1 MRIDWKNVISVDMEY
16 PDEERTEDI
25 LYVEYK
31 DDRLE
36 KVVYPR
42 GIPSDEL
49 LEILN
54 LADKKKIDLRVIEE
68 NSEEKKLNEDIL
80 AAQKFNDETEALV
93 IDGNGDE
100 KIAYVKK
107 YDGTVEKVPYSE
119 DMNRFI
125 YENLE
130 AKKHGRS
137 SKFFEISNDPEVAKG
152 QVKALEEVI
161 AKKNNQT
168 PVDNSTHSDEEK
180 DLNTKTKK
188 KNSSGV
194 RNFVEMAK
202 FYLDPSEFP
211 EYFDS
216 DTEEPIEESKEDK
229 TDLKDVETDGYRIK
243 NNPTHEKDSEKE
255 KLNEAAAQKF
265 NDETETLVIDGNGD
279 KKVAY
284 VKKYDGT
291 VEKIPYSKDM
301 DKFISEQK
309 AAKERGERPRFFEIS
324 NDPEVAK
331 GQVKALEEVIEKR
344 NNQTP
349 VDNSTYSDELVE
361 EENKENRTD
370 LKDIETDGY
379 ETKNSP
385 AHEEDSE
392 KEKLNEA
399 AAQKF
404 NDETEGLAIDE
415 NGIAYVKKYDGTVE
429 KIPYSKYMDKFIS
442 EQKAAKERGE
452 SSRFF
457 EFSNDPEVAKEQ
469 VESLEKLVAENNNQT
484 SVDNSTYSDEL
495 AEAEEENKKEEV
507 ENTPTADSILDSDNK
522 KNIDAEDKD
531 VNLYSDRDDSPKD
544 YSDSFNYFDSDSD
557 NENNINPEDEDINIY
572 SGRDDSP
579 EDYSDSFNY
588 FDSDSDNENNINPED
603 EDINIYSDRDDSSE
617 DYSDSFNYFD
627 SDSDEEKN
635 INTDVEDQNF
645 DTEANELNDDEVEN
659 EDELNTR
666 ADKLEKNY
674 NKKKAAKIAIGVA
687 AGVLGATGIAAAVTS
702 CNKNTNKNK
711 NEESTSK
718 SFESLMNSMKKDD
731 ERRVFAENVFSVT
744 EALNSKALDKDVF
757 ALEEDGEATL
767 HFTYDEVAAAKLVL
781 NNYTSEEMYKI
792 FGTDEIDT
800 NDIMVKYQSFTT
812 KMSLYAMNGKAPS
825 GVASL
830 IENEANRTWFEKIEN
845 SIVEFNKAPNSTNAD
860 KVIRTFAYFYNHGIN
875 GSDGIE
881 NDEATLSCVKNL
893 AFNMIRGY
901 RDANGEK
908 DYQQYLVVSTEPGSF
923 DDQYRTNKESQVQKG
938 ERLSDHI
945 KIAESGPCTI
955 QNVRSH
961 IESLVERLATGRIEN
976 KDKKEKSSR
985 PSYTEIRKAAA
996 STIDSNMEIEDDVLY
1011 MNRIRGLTKIDS
1023 KDESEYTVTK
1033 EVWDKMTTE
1042 ERLDFAK
1049 KNGKVISNTKKTT
1062 TEKVDA
1068 SKLTDKEKEE
1078 ADKQKTYEV
1087 NGHKFNSLECKEAYK
1102 EGYLAAHN
1110 YANEVGAYKHSA
1122 IYNSMDI
1129 DNSYVVIEEDAGTLN
1144 DVAKNRYAY
1153 EGRET
1158 LLSDSQIQR
1167 RLEKDVNNYKNSG
1180 SNINDNMVNAYKLG
1194 WTESMNTA
1202 LEADKQNG
1210 KAEREEAERLY
1221 KEAQEEAKRENEKTP
1236 TKDENEK
1243 PGSDVDEPNIP
1254 TFDEND
1260 DPYLDGPDPDI
1271 VDPDTVGKEYSA
1283 IPEAEVKN
1291 YQSSTNNTND
1301 TIDKTTEISEEN
1313 TSSNDEYEADEMPD
1327 LDIEVS
1333 EADLDSYFDSYIN
1346 NNEEVKTLSLKR

>member
-1 MRIDWKNVISVDMEY
+1 MKIDWENVDNIGAVYSKNGEQVNAIN
-16 PDEERTEDI
+16 TI
-25 LYVEYK
+25 YVEYK
-31 DDRLE
+31 DGRLG
-36 KVVYPR
+36 KFTYPE
-42 GIPSDEL
+42 GVPLDEL
-49 LEILN
+49 KNIKE
-54 LADKKKIDLRVIEE
+54 LADSQKLTLKMFDS
-68 NSEEKKLNEDIL
+68 NSERDTKEIELYEYDLKVQE
-80 AAQKFNDETEALV
+80 FMDETEALV
-93 IDGNGDE
+93 IDNRGE
-100 KIAYVKK
+100 KGIAYIKK
-107 YDGTVEKVPYSE
+107 YDGSIEKRPYSPIM
-119 DMNRFI
+119 DKFI
-125 YENLE
+125 YESLE
-130 AKKHGRS
+130 AKKQGKFG
-137 SKFFEISNDPEVAKG
+137 KFFEIGEGPEAEK
-152 QVKALEEVI
+152 QVEALEEV
-161 AKKNNQT
+161 
-168 PVDNSTHSDEEK
+168 
-180 DLNTKTKK
+180 
-188 KNSSGV
+188 
-194 RNFVEMAK
+194 MARK
-202 FYLDPSEFP
+202 
-211 EYFDS
+211 
-216 DTEEPIEESKEDK
+216 
-229 TDLKDVETDGYRIK
+229 
-243 NNPTHEKDSEKE
+243 EKE
-255 KLNEAAAQKF
+255 N
-265 NDETETLVIDGNGD
+265 
-279 KKVAY
+279 
-284 VKKYDGT
+284 
-291 VEKIPYSKDM
+291 
-301 DKFISEQK
+301 
-309 AAKERGERPRFFEIS
+309 FE
-324 NDPEVAK
+324 D
-331 GQVKALEEVIEKR
+331 
-344 NNQTP
+344 
-349 VDNSTYSDELVE
+349 
-361 EENKENRTD
+361 
-370 LKDIETDGY
+370 
-379 ETKNSP
+379 
-385 AHEEDSE
+385 
-392 KEKLNEA
+392 
-399 AAQKF
+399 
-404 NDETEGLAIDE
+404 
-415 NGIAYVKKYDGTVE
+415 
-429 KIPYSKYMDKFIS
+429 
-442 EQKAAKERGE
+442 
-452 SSRFF
+452 
-457 EFSNDPEVAKEQ
+457 
-469 VESLEKLVAENNNQT
+469 
-484 SVDNSTYSDEL
+484 
-495 AEAEEENKKEEV
+495 
-507 ENTPTADSILDSDNK
+507 
-522 KNIDAEDKD
+522 
-531 VNLYSDRDDSPKD
+531 
-544 YSDSFNYFDSDSD
+544 
-557 NENNINPEDEDINIY
+557 IY
-572 SGRDDSP
+572 SGRDDMDPMDFAYNTFNKDS
-579 EDYSDSFNY
+579 ENTSDLEEAEAVEEQSEV
-588 FDSDSDNENNINPED
+588 ENNPE
-603 EDINIYSDRDDSSE
+603 EV
-617 DYSDSFNYFD
+617 
-627 SDSDEEKN
+627 
-635 INTDVEDQNF
+635 TDLEDQTF

-659 EDELNTR
+659 EDELDTR

-711 NEESTSK
+711 NEESTNK

-744 EALNSKALDKDVF
+744 EALNSKALDKNVF

-830 IENEANRTWFEKIEN
+830 ISNEANRTWFEKIEN

-893 AFNMIRGY
+893 AFNMICGY

-1062 TEKVDA
+1062 TEKVDE

-1087 NGHKFNSLECKEAYK
+1087 NGHRFNSVETAEAYK
-1102 EGYLAAHN
+1102 QGYLAAHN
-1110 YANEVGAYKHSA
+1110 YANEEGAYKHSA
-1122 IYNSMDI
+1122 IYNAIDI
-1129 DNSYVVIEEDAGTLN
+1129 DNPYVVIEEDAGTLN
-1144 DVAKNRYAY
+1144 DVVKNRYAY
-1153 EGRET
+1153 EKRET
-1158 LLSDSQIQR
+1158 LLTDSQIQR

-1194 WTESMNTA
+1194 WTDGISDA
-1202 LEADKQNG
+1202 LEADMKNG
-1210 KAEREEAERLY
+1210 ELEREEAERLY

-1243 PGSDVDEPNIP
+1243 PGNDVDEPNIP

-1271 VDPDTVGKEYSA
+1271 VDPNTVGKEYSA
-1283 IPEAEVKN
+1283 IPEGEVEN
-1291 YQSSTNNTND
+1291 YQSSINSTND
-1301 TIDKTTEISEEN
+1301 TIDKTTEISEED

-1346 NNEEVKTLSLKR
+1346 NNEEVKVLSLKH

>member
-1 MRIDWKNVISVDMEY
+1 MKIDWENVISVDMEY
-16 PDEERTEDI
+16 PDKTRAKDI

-31 DDRLE
+31 DGRLE

-49 LEILN
+49 VEMLS
-54 LADKKKIDLRVIEE
+54 LADKEKIDLRVIEE

-100 KIAYVKK
+100 KVAYVKK

-119 DMNRFI
+119 DMDKFI

-130 AKKHGRS
+130 AKKQGRV
-137 SKFFEISNDPEVAKG
+137 SKFFEISNDPKVAK
-152 QVKALEEVI
+152 E
-161 AKKNNQT
+161 
-168 PVDNSTHSDEEK
+168 
-180 DLNTKTKK
+180 
-188 KNSSGV
+188 
-194 RNFVEMAK
+194 
-202 FYLDPSEFP
+202 
-211 EYFDS
+211 
-216 DTEEPIEESKEDK
+216 
-229 TDLKDVETDGYRIK
+229 
-243 NNPTHEKDSEKE
+243 
-255 KLNEAAAQKF
+255 
-265 NDETETLVIDGNGD
+265 
-279 KKVAY
+279 
-284 VKKYDGT
+284 
-291 VEKIPYSKDM
+291 
-301 DKFISEQK
+301 
-309 AAKERGERPRFFEIS
+309 
-324 NDPEVAK
+324 
-331 GQVKALEEVIEKR
+331 QVKALEEVIEKR
-344 NNQTP
+344 DNQTP

-361 EENKENRTD
+361 EENKE
-370 LKDIETDGY
+370 
-379 ETKNSP
+379 
-385 AHEEDSE
+385 A
-392 KEKLNEA
+392 
-399 AAQKF
+399 
-404 NDETEGLAIDE
+404 
-415 NGIAYVKKYDGTVE
+415 
-429 KIPYSKYMDKFIS
+429 
-442 EQKAAKERGE
+442 
-452 SSRFF
+452 
-457 EFSNDPEVAKEQ
+457 
-469 VESLEKLVAENNNQT
+469 
-484 SVDNSTYSDEL
+484 
-495 AEAEEENKKEEV
+495 EV
-507 ENTPTADSILDSDNK
+507 ENTPVADSILDSDNE
-522 KNIDAEDKD
+522 KNIDAEDKN

-557 NENNINPEDEDINIY
+557 NENNINHEDEDIDIY
-572 SGRDDSP
+572 SG
-579 EDYSDSFNY
+579 
-588 FDSDSDNENNINPED
+588 
-603 EDINIYSDRDDSSE
+603 RDDSSE
-617 DYSDSFNYFD
+617 DYSDPFNYFD

-659 EDELNTR
+659 EDELDTR
-666 ADKLEKNY
+666 ADKLEKKY
-674 NKKKAAKIAIGVA
+674 KKKAAKIAMGVA

-711 NEESTSK
+711 NEESTNK

-744 EALNSKALDKDVF
+744 EALNSKALDKNVF

-781 NNYTSEEMYKI
+781 NNYTSEEMYEI

-800 NDIMVKYQSFTT
+800 NDIMAKYQSFTT

-830 IENEANRTWFEKIEN
+830 ISNEANRTWFEKIEN

-881 NDEATLSCVKNL
+881 NDEATLACVKNL

-1033 EVWDKMTTE
+1033 KVWDQMTTE

-1062 TEKVDA
+1062 TEKVDE

-1087 NGHKFNSLECKEAYK
+1087 NGHRFNSVETAEAYK
-1102 EGYLAAHN
+1102 QGYLAAHN
-1110 YANEVGAYKHSA
+1110 YANEEGAYKHSA
-1122 IYNSMDI
+1122 IYNAIDV

-1144 DVAKNRYAY
+1144 DVVKNRYAY
-1153 EGRET
+1153 EKRET
-1158 LLSDSQIQR
+1158 LLTDSQIQR

-1180 SNINDNMVNAYKLG
+1180 SNVNDNMVNAYKLG
-1194 WTESMNTA
+1194 WTDGISDA
-1202 LEADKQNG
+1202 LEADMKNG
-1210 KAEREEAERLY
+1210 ELEREEAERLY
-1221 KEAQEEAKRENEKTP
+1221 KEAQEEAKRGNEKTP

-1260 DPYLDGPDPDI
+1260 PYLGGPDPGK
-1271 VDPDTVGKEYSA
+1271 VDPNTVGKEYSA
-1283 IPEAEVKN
+1283 IPEAEVEN
-1291 YQSSTNNTND
+1291 YQSSINSTND
-1301 TIDKTTEISEEN
+1301 TIDKTTEISEED

-1346 NNEEVKTLSLKR
+1346 NNEEVKTLSLKRQTI

>member
-16 PDEERTEDI
+16 PDKARAKDI

-31 DDRLE
+31 DGRLE

-49 LEILN
+49 VEILN
-54 LADKKKIDLRVIEE
+54 LADEKKIDLKVIEE
-68 NSEEKKLNEDIL
+68 NSEEKKFNEDIL

-100 KIAYVKK
+100 KVAYVKK

-119 DMNRFI
+119 DMDKFI

-130 AKKHGRS
+130 AKKQGRV
-137 SKFFEISNDPEVAKG
+137 SKFFEISNDPKVAKE

-161 AKKNNQT
+161 AKK
-168 PVDNSTHSDEEK
+168 
-180 DLNTKTKK
+180 
-188 KNSSGV
+188 
-194 RNFVEMAK
+194 
-202 FYLDPSEFP
+202 
-211 EYFDS
+211 
-216 DTEEPIEESKEDK
+216 
-229 TDLKDVETDGYRIK
+229 
-243 NNPTHEKDSEKE
+243 
-255 KLNEAAAQKF
+255 
-265 NDETETLVIDGNGD
+265 
-279 KKVAY
+279 
-284 VKKYDGT
+284 
-291 VEKIPYSKDM
+291 
-301 DKFISEQK
+301 
-309 AAKERGERPRFFEIS
+309 
-324 NDPEVAK
+324 
-331 GQVKALEEVIEKR
+331 

-361 EENKENRTD
+361 EENKENKTD

-379 ETKNSP
+379 ETKNNP
-385 AHEEDSE
+385 THEEDSE

-404 NDETEGLAIDE
+404 NDETEGLVIDG
-415 NGIAYVKKYDGTVE
+415 NGIAYVNKYDGTVE

-452 SSRFF
+452 SSKLF

-469 VESLEKLVAENNNQT
+469 VESLEKLVAKNNNQT
-484 SVDNSTYSDEL
+484 SVDNSTYTDEFAEAEAETK
-495 AEAEEENKKEEV
+495 AEAEEENKEAEV
-507 ENTPTADSILDSDNK
+507 ENTPVADSILDSDN
-522 KNIDAEDKD
+522 
-531 VNLYSDRDDSPKD
+531 
-544 YSDSFNYFDSDSD
+544 
-557 NENNINPEDEDINIY
+557 ENNINHEDEDIDIY
-572 SGRDDSP
+572 SG
-579 EDYSDSFNY
+579 
-588 FDSDSDNENNINPED
+588 
-603 EDINIYSDRDDSSE
+603 RDDSSE
-617 DYSDSFNYFD
+617 DYSDPFNYFD

-659 EDELNTR
+659 EDELDTR

-687 AGVLGATGIAAAVTS
+687 AGVLGAAGIAAAVTS

-711 NEESTSK
+711 NEESTNK

-830 IENEANRTWFEKIEN
+830 ISNEANRTWFEKIEN

-908 DYQQYLVVSTEPGSF
+908 DYQQYLVVSTTPGSF

-1062 TEKVDA
+1062 TEKVDE

-1180 SNINDNMVNAYKLG
+1180 SNVNDNMVNAYKLG

-1291 YQSSTNNTND
+1291 YQSSINSTND
-1301 TIDKTTEISEEN
+1301 TIDKATEISEED

>member
-16 PDEERTEDI
+16 PDKTRAKDI

-31 DDRLE
+31 DGRLE

-49 LEILN
+49 VEMLN
-54 LADKKKIDLRVIEE
+54 LADEKKIDLKVIEE
-68 NSEEKKLNEDIL
+68 NSEEKKFNEDIL

-100 KIAYVKK
+100 KVAYVKK

-119 DMNRFI
+119 DMDKFI

-130 AKKHGRS
+130 AKKQGRV
-137 SKFFEISNDPEVAKG
+137 SKFFEISNDP
-152 QVKALEEVI
+152 
-161 AKKNNQT
+161 
-168 PVDNSTHSDEEK
+168 
-180 DLNTKTKK
+180 
-188 KNSSGV
+188 
-194 RNFVEMAK
+194 
-202 FYLDPSEFP
+202 
-211 EYFDS
+211 
-216 DTEEPIEESKEDK
+216 
-229 TDLKDVETDGYRIK
+229 
-243 NNPTHEKDSEKE
+243 
-255 KLNEAAAQKF
+255 
-265 NDETETLVIDGNGD
+265 
-279 KKVAY
+279 
-284 VKKYDGT
+284 
-291 VEKIPYSKDM
+291 
-301 DKFISEQK
+301 K
-309 AAKERGERPRFFEIS
+309 AAKE
-324 NDPEVAK
+324 
-331 GQVKALEEVIEKR
+331 QVKALEEVIEKR

-361 EENKENRTD
+361 EENKENKTD

-379 ETKNSP
+379 ETKNNP
-385 AHEEDSE
+385 THEEDSE

-404 NDETEGLAIDE
+404 NDETEGLVIDG
-415 NGIAYVKKYDGTVE
+415 NGIAYVNKYDGTVE

-452 SSRFF
+452 SSKLF

-469 VESLEKLVAENNNQT
+469 VESLEKLVAKNNNQT
-484 SVDNSTYSDEL
+484 SVDNSTYTDEFAEAEAETK
-495 AEAEEENKKEEV
+495 AEAEEENKEAEV
-507 ENTPTADSILDSDNK
+507 ENTPVADSILDSDN
-522 KNIDAEDKD
+522 
-531 VNLYSDRDDSPKD
+531 
-544 YSDSFNYFDSDSD
+544 
-557 NENNINPEDEDINIY
+557 ENNINHEDEDIDIY
-572 SGRDDSP
+572 SG
-579 EDYSDSFNY
+579 
-588 FDSDSDNENNINPED
+588 
-603 EDINIYSDRDDSSE
+603 RDDSSE
-617 DYSDSFNYFD
+617 DYSDPFNYFD
-627 SDSDEEKN
+627 SDSNEEKN

-659 EDELNTR
+659 EDELDTR

-687 AGVLGATGIAAAVTS
+687 AGVLGAAGIAAAVTS

-711 NEESTSK
+711 NEESTNK

-830 IENEANRTWFEKIEN
+830 ISNEANRTWFEKIEN

-908 DYQQYLVVSTEPGSF
+908 DYQQYLVVSTTPGSF

-1062 TEKVDA
+1062 TEKVDE

-1180 SNINDNMVNAYKLG
+1180 SNVNDNMVNAYKLG

-1291 YQSSTNNTND
+1291 YQSSINSTND
-1301 TIDKTTEISEEN
+1301 TIDKATEISEED

>member
-36 KVVYPR
+36 KVVYPK

-54 LADKKKIDLRVIEE
+54 LADKKKIDLRVIGK
-68 NSEEKKLNEDIL
+68 NSEEEKLNEGII

-125 YENLE
+125 HENLE
-130 AKKHGRS
+130 KKERGEI
-137 SKFFEISNDPEVAKG
+137 SKFFEISNDPEVAEG
-152 QVKALEEVI
+152 QVKALEDVI
-161 AKKNNQT
+161 AKKNN
-168 PVDNSTHSDEEK
+168 E
-180 DLNTKTKK
+180 
-188 KNSSGV
+188 
-194 RNFVEMAK
+194 
-202 FYLDPSEFP
+202 
-211 EYFDS
+211 
-216 DTEEPIEESKEDK
+216 
-229 TDLKDVETDGYRIK
+229 
-243 NNPTHEKDSEKE
+243 
-255 KLNEAAAQKF
+255 
-265 NDETETLVIDGNGD
+265 
-279 KKVAY
+279 
-284 VKKYDGT
+284 
-291 VEKIPYSKDM
+291 
-301 DKFISEQK
+301 
-309 AAKERGERPRFFEIS
+309 
-324 NDPEVAK
+324 
-331 GQVKALEEVIEKR
+331 
-344 NNQTP
+344 TP
-349 VDNSTYSDELVE
+349 VDNSTYSDEE
-361 EENKENRTD
+361 KD
-370 LKDIETDGY
+370 LNT
-379 ETKNSP
+379 
-385 AHEEDSE
+385 EDE
-392 KEKLNEA
+392 
-399 AAQKF
+399 
-404 NDETEGLAIDE
+404 
-415 NGIAYVKKYDGTVE
+415 
-429 KIPYSKYMDKFIS
+429 
-442 EQKAAKERGE
+442 
-452 SSRFF
+452 
-457 EFSNDPEVAKEQ
+457 
-469 VESLEKLVAENNNQT
+469 
-484 SVDNSTYSDEL
+484 
-495 AEAEEENKKEEV
+495 
-507 ENTPTADSILDSDNK
+507 
-522 KNIDAEDKD
+522 
-531 VNLYSDRDDSPKD
+531 
-544 YSDSFNYFDSDSD
+544 
-557 NENNINPEDEDINIY
+557 EDINIY
-572 SGRDDSP
+572 SGRDDMDPMDLAYNTFNKDSKNA
-579 EDYSDSFNY
+579 SDLEEAVEEPSEV
-588 FDSDSDNENNINPED
+588 ENNPE
-603 EDINIYSDRDDSSE
+603 EVTE
-617 DYSDSFNYFD
+617 
-627 SDSDEEKN
+627 
-635 INTDVEDQNF
+635 VEDQIS

-659 EDELNTR
+659 EDELDTR

-687 AGVLGATGIAAAVTS
+687 AGVLGAAGIAAAVTS

-744 EALNSKALDKDVF
+744 EALNSKALDKNVF

-800 NDIMVKYQSFTT
+800 NDIMAKYQSFTT

-830 IENEANRTWFEKIEN
+830 IENEANRSWFEKIEN
-845 SIVEFNKAPNSTNAD
+845 SIVEFNKEPNSTNAD

-1110 YANEVGAYKHSA
+1110 YANEEGAYKHSA

-1236 TKDENEK
+1236 TKDEN
-1243 PGSDVDEPNIP
+1243 
-1254 TFDEND
+1254 D

>member
-1 MRIDWKNVISVDMEY
+1 MKIDWENVISVDMEY
-16 PDEERTEDI
+16 PDKTRAKDI

-31 DDRLE
+31 DGRLE

-49 LEILN
+49 VEMLS
-54 LADKKKIDLRVIEE
+54 LADKEKIDLRVIEE

-100 KIAYVKK
+100 KVAYVKK

-119 DMNRFI
+119 DMDKFI

-130 AKKHGRS
+130 AKKQGRV
-137 SKFFEISNDPEVAKG
+137 SKFFEISNDPKVAK
-152 QVKALEEVI
+152 E
-161 AKKNNQT
+161 
-168 PVDNSTHSDEEK
+168 
-180 DLNTKTKK
+180 
-188 KNSSGV
+188 
-194 RNFVEMAK
+194 
-202 FYLDPSEFP
+202 
-211 EYFDS
+211 
-216 DTEEPIEESKEDK
+216 
-229 TDLKDVETDGYRIK
+229 
-243 NNPTHEKDSEKE
+243 
-255 KLNEAAAQKF
+255 
-265 NDETETLVIDGNGD
+265 
-279 KKVAY
+279 
-284 VKKYDGT
+284 
-291 VEKIPYSKDM
+291 
-301 DKFISEQK
+301 
-309 AAKERGERPRFFEIS
+309 
-324 NDPEVAK
+324 
-331 GQVKALEEVIEKR
+331 QVKALEEVIEKR

-361 EENKENRTD
+361 
-370 LKDIETDGY
+370 
-379 ETKNSP
+379 
-385 AHEEDSE
+385 A
-392 KEKLNEA
+392 
-399 AAQKF
+399 
-404 NDETEGLAIDE
+404 ETE
-415 NGIAYVKKYDGTVE
+415 
-429 KIPYSKYMDKFIS
+429 
-442 EQKAAKERGE
+442 
-452 SSRFF
+452 
-457 EFSNDPEVAKEQ
+457 
-469 VESLEKLVAENNNQT
+469 
-484 SVDNSTYSDEL
+484 
-495 AEAEEENKKEEV
+495 AEAEEENKEAEV
-507 ENTPTADSILDSDNK
+507 ENTPVADSILDSDN
-522 KNIDAEDKD
+522 
-531 VNLYSDRDDSPKD
+531 
-544 YSDSFNYFDSDSD
+544 
-557 NENNINPEDEDINIY
+557 ENNINHEDEDIDIY
-572 SGRDDSP
+572 SG
-579 EDYSDSFNY
+579 
-588 FDSDSDNENNINPED
+588 
-603 EDINIYSDRDDSSE
+603 RDDSSE

-659 EDELNTR
+659 EDELDTR

-687 AGVLGATGIAAAVTS
+687 AGVLGAAGIAAAVTS

-711 NEESTSK
+711 NEESTNK

-744 EALNSKALDKDVF
+744 EALNSKTLDKDVF

-830 IENEANRTWFEKIEN
+830 ISNEANRTWFEKVEN

-893 AFNMIRGY
+893 AFNMICGY

-1062 TEKVDA
+1062 IEKVDE

-1087 NGHKFNSLECKEAYK
+1087 NGHRFNSVETAEAYK
-1102 EGYLAAHN
+1102 QGYLAAHN
-1110 YANEVGAYKHSA
+1110 YANEEGAYKHSA
-1122 IYNSMDI
+1122 IYNAI
-1129 DNSYVVIEEDAGTLN
+1129 DVDNPYVVIEEDAGTLN
-1144 DVAKNRYAY
+1144 DVVKNRYAY
-1153 EGRET
+1153 EKRET
-1158 LLSDSQIQR
+1158 LLTDSQIQR

-1194 WTESMNTA
+1194 WTDGISDA
-1202 LEADKQNG
+1202 LEADMKNG
-1210 KAEREEAERLY
+1210 ELEREEAERLY

-1260 DPYLDGPDPDI
+1260 DPYNDPYLGGPDPGI
-1271 VDPDTVGKEYSA
+1271 VDPNTVGKEYSA
-1283 IPEAEVKN
+1283 IPEGEVEN
-1291 YQSSTNNTND
+1291 YQSSINSTND
-1301 TIDKTTEISEEN
+1301 TIDKTTQISEED

-1346 NNEEVKTLSLKR
+1346 NNEEVKVLSLKH

>member
-16 PDEERTEDI
+16 PDKTRAKDI

-31 DDRLE
+31 DGRLE

-49 LEILN
+49 VEMLN
-54 LADKKKIDLRVIEE
+54 LADEKKIDLKVIEE

-100 KIAYVKK
+100 KVAYVKK

-119 DMNRFI
+119 DMDKFI

-130 AKKHGRS
+130 AKKQGRV
-137 SKFFEISNDPEVAKG
+137 SKFFEISNDPKVAK
-152 QVKALEEVI
+152 E
-161 AKKNNQT
+161 
-168 PVDNSTHSDEEK
+168 
-180 DLNTKTKK
+180 
-188 KNSSGV
+188 
-194 RNFVEMAK
+194 
-202 FYLDPSEFP
+202 
-211 EYFDS
+211 
-216 DTEEPIEESKEDK
+216 
-229 TDLKDVETDGYRIK
+229 
-243 NNPTHEKDSEKE
+243 
-255 KLNEAAAQKF
+255 
-265 NDETETLVIDGNGD
+265 
-279 KKVAY
+279 
-284 VKKYDGT
+284 
-291 VEKIPYSKDM
+291 
-301 DKFISEQK
+301 
-309 AAKERGERPRFFEIS
+309 
-324 NDPEVAK
+324 
-331 GQVKALEEVIEKR
+331 QVKALEEVIEKR

-361 EENKENRTD
+361 
-370 LKDIETDGY
+370 
-379 ETKNSP
+379 
-385 AHEEDSE
+385 
-392 KEKLNEA
+392 
-399 AAQKF
+399 
-404 NDETEGLAIDE
+404 
-415 NGIAYVKKYDGTVE
+415 
-429 KIPYSKYMDKFIS
+429 
-442 EQKAAKERGE
+442 
-452 SSRFF
+452 
-457 EFSNDPEVAKEQ
+457 
-469 VESLEKLVAENNNQT
+469 
-484 SVDNSTYSDEL
+484 
-495 AEAEEENKKEEV
+495 AEAEEENKEAEV
-507 ENTPTADSILDSDNK
+507 ENTPVADSILDSDN
-522 KNIDAEDKD
+522 
-531 VNLYSDRDDSPKD
+531 
-544 YSDSFNYFDSDSD
+544 
-557 NENNINPEDEDINIY
+557 ENNINHEDEDIDIY
-572 SGRDDSP
+572 SG
-579 EDYSDSFNY
+579 
-588 FDSDSDNENNINPED
+588 
-603 EDINIYSDRDDSSE
+603 RDDSSE
-617 DYSDSFNYFD
+617 DYSDPFNYFD

-659 EDELNTR
+659 EDELDTR

-687 AGVLGATGIAAAVTS
+687 AGVLGAAGIAAAVTS

-711 NEESTSK
+711 NEESTNK

-744 EALNSKALDKDVF
+744 EALNSKTLDKDVF

-830 IENEANRTWFEKIEN
+830 ISNEANRTWFEKIEN

-1062 TEKVDA
+1062 TEKVDE

-1180 SNINDNMVNAYKLG
+1180 SNVNDNMVNAYKLG

-1243 PGSDVDEPNIP
+1243 PGNDVDEPNIP

-1291 YQSSTNNTND
+1291 YQSSINSTND
-1301 TIDKTTEISEEN
+1301 TIDKATEISEED

>member
-16 PDEERTEDI
+16 PDKARAKDI

-31 DDRLE
+31 DGRLE

-49 LEILN
+49 VEILN
-54 LADKKKIDLRVIEE
+54 LADEKKIDLKVIEE
-68 NSEEKKLNEDIL
+68 NSEEKKFNEDIL

-100 KIAYVKK
+100 KVAYVKK

-119 DMNRFI
+119 DMDKFI

-130 AKKHGRS
+130 AKKQGRV
-137 SKFFEISNDPEVAKG
+137 SKFFEISNDPKVAK
-152 QVKALEEVI
+152 E
-161 AKKNNQT
+161 
-168 PVDNSTHSDEEK
+168 
-180 DLNTKTKK
+180 
-188 KNSSGV
+188 
-194 RNFVEMAK
+194 
-202 FYLDPSEFP
+202 
-211 EYFDS
+211 
-216 DTEEPIEESKEDK
+216 
-229 TDLKDVETDGYRIK
+229 
-243 NNPTHEKDSEKE
+243 
-255 KLNEAAAQKF
+255 
-265 NDETETLVIDGNGD
+265 
-279 KKVAY
+279 
-284 VKKYDGT
+284 
-291 VEKIPYSKDM
+291 
-301 DKFISEQK
+301 
-309 AAKERGERPRFFEIS
+309 
-324 NDPEVAK
+324 
-331 GQVKALEEVIEKR
+331 QVKALEEVIEKR

-361 EENKENRTD
+361 EENKENKTD

-379 ETKNSP
+379 ETKNNP
-385 AHEEDSE
+385 THEEDSE

-404 NDETEGLAIDE
+404 NDETEGLVIDG
-415 NGIAYVKKYDGTVE
+415 NGIAYVNKYDGTVE

-452 SSRFF
+452 SSKLF

-469 VESLEKLVAENNNQT
+469 VESLEKLVAKNNNQT
-484 SVDNSTYSDEL
+484 SVDNSTYTDEFAEAEAETK
-495 AEAEEENKKEEV
+495 AEAEEENKEAEV
-507 ENTPTADSILDSDNK
+507 ENTPVADSILDSDN
-522 KNIDAEDKD
+522 
-531 VNLYSDRDDSPKD
+531 
-544 YSDSFNYFDSDSD
+544 
-557 NENNINPEDEDINIY
+557 ENNINHEDEDIDIY
-572 SGRDDSP
+572 SG
-579 EDYSDSFNY
+579 
-588 FDSDSDNENNINPED
+588 
-603 EDINIYSDRDDSSE
+603 RDDSSE
-617 DYSDSFNYFD
+617 DYSDPFNYFD

-659 EDELNTR
+659 EDELDTR

-687 AGVLGATGIAAAVTS
+687 AGVLGAAGIAAAVTS

-711 NEESTSK
+711 NEESTNK

-830 IENEANRTWFEKIEN
+830 ISNEANRTWFEKIEN

-908 DYQQYLVVSTEPGSF
+908 DYQQYLVVSTTPGSF

-1062 TEKVDA
+1062 TEKVDE

-1180 SNINDNMVNAYKLG
+1180 SNVNDNMVNAYKLG

-1291 YQSSTNNTND
+1291 YQSSINSTND
-1301 TIDKTTEISEEN
+1301 TIDKATEISEED

>member
-16 PDEERTEDI
+16 PDKASAKDI

-31 DDRLE
+31 DGRLE

-49 LEILN
+49 VEMLN
-54 LADKKKIDLRVIEE
+54 LADEKKIDLKVIEE
-68 NSEEKKLNEDIL
+68 NSEEKKFNEDIL

-100 KIAYVKK
+100 KVAYVKK

-119 DMNRFI
+119 DMDKFI

-130 AKKHGRS
+130 AKKQGRV
-137 SKFFEISNDPEVAKG
+137 SKFFEISNDPKVAK
-152 QVKALEEVI
+152 E
-161 AKKNNQT
+161 
-168 PVDNSTHSDEEK
+168 
-180 DLNTKTKK
+180 
-188 KNSSGV
+188 
-194 RNFVEMAK
+194 
-202 FYLDPSEFP
+202 
-211 EYFDS
+211 
-216 DTEEPIEESKEDK
+216 
-229 TDLKDVETDGYRIK
+229 
-243 NNPTHEKDSEKE
+243 
-255 KLNEAAAQKF
+255 
-265 NDETETLVIDGNGD
+265 
-279 KKVAY
+279 
-284 VKKYDGT
+284 
-291 VEKIPYSKDM
+291 
-301 DKFISEQK
+301 
-309 AAKERGERPRFFEIS
+309 
-324 NDPEVAK
+324 
-331 GQVKALEEVIEKR
+331 QVKALEEVIEKR

-361 EENKENRTD
+361 AETEEENKE
-370 LKDIETDGY
+370 
-379 ETKNSP
+379 
-385 AHEEDSE
+385 A
-392 KEKLNEA
+392 
-399 AAQKF
+399 
-404 NDETEGLAIDE
+404 
-415 NGIAYVKKYDGTVE
+415 
-429 KIPYSKYMDKFIS
+429 
-442 EQKAAKERGE
+442 
-452 SSRFF
+452 
-457 EFSNDPEVAKEQ
+457 
-469 VESLEKLVAENNNQT
+469 
-484 SVDNSTYSDEL
+484 
-495 AEAEEENKKEEV
+495 EV
-507 ENTPTADSILDSDNK
+507 ENTPVADSILDSDNE
-522 KNIDAEDKD
+522 KNI
-531 VNLYSDRDDSPKD
+531 NH
-544 YSDSFNYFDSDSD
+544 
-557 NENNINPEDEDINIY
+557 EDEDIDIY
-572 SGRDDSP
+572 SG
-579 EDYSDSFNY
+579 
-588 FDSDSDNENNINPED
+588 
-603 EDINIYSDRDDSSE
+603 RDDSSE
-617 DYSDSFNYFD
+617 DYSDPFNYFD

-659 EDELNTR
+659 EDELDTR

-711 NEESTSK
+711 NEESTNK

-830 IENEANRTWFEKIEN
+830 ISNEANRTWFEKIEN

-893 AFNMIRGY
+893 AFNMICGY

-908 DYQQYLVVSTEPGSF
+908 DYQQYLVVSTAPGSF

-961 IESLVERLATGRIEN
+961 IESLVERLATGRIEK

-1062 TEKVDA
+1062 TEKVDEG
-1068 SKLTDKEKEE
+1068 KLTDKEKEE

-1180 SNINDNMVNAYKLG
+1180 SNVNDNMVNAYKLG

-1243 PGSDVDEPNIP
+1243 PGNDVDEPNIP

-1291 YQSSTNNTND
+1291 YQSSINSTND
-1301 TIDKTTEISEEN
+1301 TIDKTTEISEED

>member
-1 MRIDWKNVISVDMEY
+1 MKIDWENVISVDMEY
-16 PDEERTEDI
+16 PDKTRAKDI

-31 DDRLE
+31 DGRLE

-49 LEILN
+49 LEMLN
-54 LADKKKIDLRVIEE
+54 LADEKKIDLKVIEE

-100 KIAYVKK
+100 KVAYVKK

-119 DMNRFI
+119 DMDKFI

-130 AKKHGRS
+130 AKKQGRV
-137 SKFFEISNDPEVAKG
+137 SKFFEISNDPKVAK
-152 QVKALEEVI
+152 E
-161 AKKNNQT
+161 
-168 PVDNSTHSDEEK
+168 
-180 DLNTKTKK
+180 
-188 KNSSGV
+188 
-194 RNFVEMAK
+194 
-202 FYLDPSEFP
+202 
-211 EYFDS
+211 
-216 DTEEPIEESKEDK
+216 
-229 TDLKDVETDGYRIK
+229 
-243 NNPTHEKDSEKE
+243 
-255 KLNEAAAQKF
+255 
-265 NDETETLVIDGNGD
+265 
-279 KKVAY
+279 
-284 VKKYDGT
+284 
-291 VEKIPYSKDM
+291 
-301 DKFISEQK
+301 
-309 AAKERGERPRFFEIS
+309 
-324 NDPEVAK
+324 
-331 GQVKALEEVIEKR
+331 QVKALEEVIEKR

-361 EENKENRTD
+361 
-370 LKDIETDGY
+370 
-379 ETKNSP
+379 
-385 AHEEDSE
+385 
-392 KEKLNEA
+392 
-399 AAQKF
+399 
-404 NDETEGLAIDE
+404 
-415 NGIAYVKKYDGTVE
+415 
-429 KIPYSKYMDKFIS
+429 
-442 EQKAAKERGE
+442 
-452 SSRFF
+452 
-457 EFSNDPEVAKEQ
+457 
-469 VESLEKLVAENNNQT
+469 
-484 SVDNSTYSDEL
+484 
-495 AEAEEENKKEEV
+495 AEAEEENKEAEV
-507 ENTPTADSILDSDNK
+507 ENTPVADSILDSDN
-522 KNIDAEDKD
+522 
-531 VNLYSDRDDSPKD
+531 
-544 YSDSFNYFDSDSD
+544 
-557 NENNINPEDEDINIY
+557 ENNINHEDEDIDIY
-572 SGRDDSP
+572 SG
-579 EDYSDSFNY
+579 
-588 FDSDSDNENNINPED
+588 
-603 EDINIYSDRDDSSE
+603 RDDSSE
-617 DYSDSFNYFD
+617 DYSDPFNYFD

-659 EDELNTR
+659 EDELDTR

-674 NKKKAAKIAIGVA
+674 NKKKAAAKIAIGVA

-711 NEESTSK
+711 NEESTNK

-800 NDIMVKYQSFTT
+800 NDIMAKYQSFTT

-830 IENEANRTWFEKIEN
+830 ISNEANRTWFEKIEN

-881 NDEATLSCVKNL
+881 NDEATLACVKNL
-893 AFNMIRGY
+893 AFNMICGY

-1023 KDESEYTVTK
+1023 KDGSEYTVTK

-1062 TEKVDA
+1062 TEKVDE

-1087 NGHKFNSLECKEAYK
+1087 NGHRFNSVETAEAYK
-1102 EGYLAAHN
+1102 QGYLAAHN
-1110 YANEVGAYKHSA
+1110 YANEEGAYKHSA
-1122 IYNSMDI
+1122 IYNAIDI

-1144 DVAKNRYAY
+1144 DVVKNRYAY
-1153 EGRET
+1153 EKRET
-1158 LLSDSQIQR
+1158 LLTDSQIQR

-1194 WTESMNTA
+1194 WTDGISDA
-1202 LEADKQNG
+1202 LEADMKNG
-1210 KAEREEAERLY
+1210 ELEREEAERLY

-1243 PGSDVDEPNIP
+1243 PGNDVDEPNIP

-1271 VDPDTVGKEYSA
+1271 VDPNTVGKEYSA
-1283 IPEAEVKN
+1283 IPEAEVEN
-1291 YQSSTNNTND
+1291 YQSSINSTND
-1301 TIDKTTEISEEN
+1301 TIDKTTEISEED

-1346 NNEEVKTLSLKR
+1346 NNEEVKTLSLSLKR

>member
-1 MRIDWKNVISVDMEY
+1 MRIDWKNIISVDMEY
-16 PDEERTEDI
+16 PDKARAKDI

-31 DDRLE
+31 DGRLE

-49 LEILN
+49 VEILN
-54 LADKKKIDLRVIEE
+54 LADEKKIDLKVIEE
-68 NSEEKKLNEDIL
+68 NSEEKKFNEDIL

-100 KIAYVKK
+100 KVAYVKK

-119 DMNRFI
+119 DMDKFI

-130 AKKHGRS
+130 AKKQGRV
-137 SKFFEISNDPEVAKG
+137 SKFFEISNDPKVAK
-152 QVKALEEVI
+152 E
-161 AKKNNQT
+161 
-168 PVDNSTHSDEEK
+168 
-180 DLNTKTKK
+180 
-188 KNSSGV
+188 
-194 RNFVEMAK
+194 
-202 FYLDPSEFP
+202 
-211 EYFDS
+211 
-216 DTEEPIEESKEDK
+216 
-229 TDLKDVETDGYRIK
+229 
-243 NNPTHEKDSEKE
+243 
-255 KLNEAAAQKF
+255 
-265 NDETETLVIDGNGD
+265 
-279 KKVAY
+279 
-284 VKKYDGT
+284 
-291 VEKIPYSKDM
+291 
-301 DKFISEQK
+301 
-309 AAKERGERPRFFEIS
+309 
-324 NDPEVAK
+324 
-331 GQVKALEEVIEKR
+331 QVKALEEVIEKR

-361 EENKENRTD
+361 EENKENKTD

-379 ETKNSP
+379 ETKNNP
-385 AHEEDSE
+385 THEEDSE

-404 NDETEGLAIDE
+404 NDETEGLVIDG
-415 NGIAYVKKYDGTVE
+415 NGIAYVNKYDGTVE

-452 SSRFF
+452 SSKLF

-469 VESLEKLVAENNNQT
+469 VESLEKLVAKNNNQT
-484 SVDNSTYSDEL
+484 SVDNSTYTDEFAEAEAETK
-495 AEAEEENKKEEV
+495 AEAEEENKEAEV
-507 ENTPTADSILDSDNK
+507 ENTPVADSILDSDN
-522 KNIDAEDKD
+522 
-531 VNLYSDRDDSPKD
+531 
-544 YSDSFNYFDSDSD
+544 
-557 NENNINPEDEDINIY
+557 ENNINHEDEDIDIY
-572 SGRDDSP
+572 SG
-579 EDYSDSFNY
+579 
-588 FDSDSDNENNINPED
+588 
-603 EDINIYSDRDDSSE
+603 RDDSSE
-617 DYSDSFNYFD
+617 DYSDPFNYFD

-659 EDELNTR
+659 EDELDTR

-687 AGVLGATGIAAAVTS
+687 AGVLGAAGIAAAVTS

-711 NEESTSK
+711 NEESTNK

-830 IENEANRTWFEKIEN
+830 ISNEANRTWFEKIEN

-908 DYQQYLVVSTEPGSF
+908 DYQQYLVVSTTPGSF

-1062 TEKVDA
+1062 TEKVDE

-1180 SNINDNMVNAYKLG
+1180 SNVNDNMVNAYKLG

-1291 YQSSTNNTND
+1291 YQSSINSTND
-1301 TIDKTTEISEEN
+1301 TIDKATEISEED

>member
-1 MRIDWKNVISVDMEY
+1 MKIDWENVISVDMEY
-16 PDEERTEDI
+16 PDKSRAKDI

-31 DDRLE
+31 DGRLE

-49 LEILN
+49 LEMLN
-54 LADKKKIDLRVIEE
+54 LADEKKIDLKVIEE

-100 KIAYVKK
+100 KVAYVKK

-119 DMNRFI
+119 DMDKFI

-130 AKKHGRS
+130 AKKQGRV
-137 SKFFEISNDPEVAKG
+137 SKFFEISNDPKVAK
-152 QVKALEEVI
+152 E
-161 AKKNNQT
+161 
-168 PVDNSTHSDEEK
+168 
-180 DLNTKTKK
+180 
-188 KNSSGV
+188 
-194 RNFVEMAK
+194 
-202 FYLDPSEFP
+202 
-211 EYFDS
+211 
-216 DTEEPIEESKEDK
+216 
-229 TDLKDVETDGYRIK
+229 
-243 NNPTHEKDSEKE
+243 
-255 KLNEAAAQKF
+255 
-265 NDETETLVIDGNGD
+265 
-279 KKVAY
+279 
-284 VKKYDGT
+284 
-291 VEKIPYSKDM
+291 
-301 DKFISEQK
+301 
-309 AAKERGERPRFFEIS
+309 
-324 NDPEVAK
+324 
-331 GQVKALEEVIEKR
+331 QVKALEEVIEKR

-361 EENKENRTD
+361 
-370 LKDIETDGY
+370 
-379 ETKNSP
+379 
-385 AHEEDSE
+385 
-392 KEKLNEA
+392 
-399 AAQKF
+399 
-404 NDETEGLAIDE
+404 
-415 NGIAYVKKYDGTVE
+415 
-429 KIPYSKYMDKFIS
+429 
-442 EQKAAKERGE
+442 
-452 SSRFF
+452 
-457 EFSNDPEVAKEQ
+457 
-469 VESLEKLVAENNNQT
+469 
-484 SVDNSTYSDEL
+484 
-495 AEAEEENKKEEV
+495 AEAEEENKEAEV
-507 ENTPTADSILDSDNK
+507 ENTPVADSILDSDNE

-531 VNLYSDRDDSPKD
+531 VNLYSDRDDSPK
-544 YSDSFNYFDSDSD
+544 
-557 NENNINPEDEDINIY
+557 
-572 SGRDDSP
+572 
-579 EDYSDSFNY
+579 
-588 FDSDSDNENNINPED
+588 
-603 EDINIYSDRDDSSE
+603 

-659 EDELNTR
+659 EDELDTR

-674 NKKKAAKIAIGVA
+674 NNKKKAAKIAIGVA
-687 AGVLGATGIAAAVTS
+687 AGVLGAAGIAAAVTS

-711 NEESTSK
+711 NEESTNK

-744 EALNSKALDKDVF
+744 EALNSKTLDKDVF

-830 IENEANRTWFEKIEN
+830 ISNEANRTWFEKIEN

-893 AFNMIRGY
+893 AFNMICGY

-908 DYQQYLVVSTEPGSF
+908 DYQQYLVVSTAPGSF

-1062 TEKVDA
+1062 TEKVDE

-1180 SNINDNMVNAYKLG
+1180 SNVNDNMVNAYKLG
-1194 WTESMNTA
+1194 WTDGISDA
-1202 LEADKQNG
+1202 LEADMKNG
-1210 KAEREEAERLY
+1210 ELEREEAERLY

-1271 VDPDTVGKEYSA
+1271 VDPNTVGKEYSA
-1283 IPEAEVKN
+1283 IPEAEVEN
-1291 YQSSTNNTND
+1291 YQSSINSTND
-1301 TIDKTTEISEEN
+1301 TIDKTTQISEED

>member
-16 PDEERTEDI
+16 PDKTRAKDI

-31 DDRLE
+31 DGRLE

-49 LEILN
+49 VEMLN
-54 LADKKKIDLRVIEE
+54 LADEKKIDLKVIEE

-100 KIAYVKK
+100 K
-107 YDGTVEKVPYSE
+107 
-119 DMNRFI
+119 
-125 YENLE
+125 
-130 AKKHGRS
+130 
-137 SKFFEISNDPEVAKG
+137 
-152 QVKALEEVI
+152 
-161 AKKNNQT
+161 
-168 PVDNSTHSDEEK
+168 
-180 DLNTKTKK
+180 
-188 KNSSGV
+188 
-194 RNFVEMAK
+194 
-202 FYLDPSEFP
+202 
-211 EYFDS
+211 
-216 DTEEPIEESKEDK
+216 
-229 TDLKDVETDGYRIK
+229 
-243 NNPTHEKDSEKE
+243 
-255 KLNEAAAQKF
+255 
-265 NDETETLVIDGNGD
+265 
-279 KKVAY
+279 VAY

-291 VEKIPYSKDM
+291 VEKIPYSEDM
-301 DKFISEQK
+301 NRFIHENLK
-309 AAKERGERPRFFEIS
+309 KKERGEISKFFEIS
-324 NDPEVAK
+324 NDPEVAE

-361 EENKENRTD
+361 EENKENKTD

-379 ETKNSP
+379 ETKNNP
-385 AHEEDSE
+385 THEEDSE
-392 KEKLNEA
+392 
-399 AAQKF
+399 
-404 NDETEGLAIDE
+404 
-415 NGIAYVKKYDGTVE
+415 
-429 KIPYSKYMDKFIS
+429 
-442 EQKAAKERGE
+442 
-452 SSRFF
+452 
-457 EFSNDPEVAKEQ
+457 
-469 VESLEKLVAENNNQT
+469 
-484 SVDNSTYSDEL
+484 
-495 AEAEEENKKEEV
+495 
-507 ENTPTADSILDSDNK
+507 
-522 KNIDAEDKD
+522 
-531 VNLYSDRDDSPKD
+531 
-544 YSDSFNYFDSDSD
+544 
-557 NENNINPEDEDINIY
+557 EDINIY
-572 SGRDDSP
+572 SGRDDMDPMDLAYNTFNKDSKNT
-579 EDYSDSFNY
+579 SDLEEAVEEP
-588 FDSDSDNENNINPED
+588 SDVENNPE
-603 EDINIYSDRDDSSE
+603 EVTE
-617 DYSDSFNYFD
+617 
-627 SDSDEEKN
+627 
-635 INTDVEDQNF
+635 VEDQNL

-659 EDELNTR
+659 EDELDTR

-687 AGVLGATGIAAAVTS
+687 AGVLGAAGIAAAVTS

-711 NEESTSK
+711 NEESTNK

-830 IENEANRTWFEKIEN
+830 ISNEANRTWFEKIEN

-1062 TEKVDA
+1062 TEKVDE

-1180 SNINDNMVNAYKLG
+1180 SNVNDNMVNAYKLG

-1243 PGSDVDEPNIP
+1243 PGNDVDEPNIP

-1291 YQSSTNNTND
+1291 YQSSINSTND
-1301 TIDKTTEISEEN
+1301 TINKTTEISEED

>member
-16 PDEERTEDI
+16 PDKTRAKDI

-31 DDRLE
+31 DGRLE

-49 LEILN
+49 VEMLN
-54 LADKKKIDLRVIEE
+54 LADEKKIDLKVIEE

-100 KIAYVKK
+100 K
-107 YDGTVEKVPYSE
+107 
-119 DMNRFI
+119 
-125 YENLE
+125 
-130 AKKHGRS
+130 
-137 SKFFEISNDPEVAKG
+137 
-152 QVKALEEVI
+152 
-161 AKKNNQT
+161 
-168 PVDNSTHSDEEK
+168 
-180 DLNTKTKK
+180 
-188 KNSSGV
+188 
-194 RNFVEMAK
+194 
-202 FYLDPSEFP
+202 
-211 EYFDS
+211 
-216 DTEEPIEESKEDK
+216 
-229 TDLKDVETDGYRIK
+229 
-243 NNPTHEKDSEKE
+243 
-255 KLNEAAAQKF
+255 
-265 NDETETLVIDGNGD
+265 
-279 KKVAY
+279 VAY

-291 VEKIPYSKDM
+291 VEKIPYSEDM
-301 DKFISEQK
+301 NRFIHENLK
-309 AAKERGERPRFFEIS
+309 KKERGEISKFFEIS
-324 NDPEVAK
+324 NDPEVAE

-361 EENKENRTD
+361 EENKENKTD

-379 ETKNSP
+379 ETKNNP
-385 AHEEDSE
+385 THEEDSE
-392 KEKLNEA
+392 
-399 AAQKF
+399 
-404 NDETEGLAIDE
+404 
-415 NGIAYVKKYDGTVE
+415 
-429 KIPYSKYMDKFIS
+429 
-442 EQKAAKERGE
+442 
-452 SSRFF
+452 
-457 EFSNDPEVAKEQ
+457 
-469 VESLEKLVAENNNQT
+469 
-484 SVDNSTYSDEL
+484 
-495 AEAEEENKKEEV
+495 
-507 ENTPTADSILDSDNK
+507 
-522 KNIDAEDKD
+522 
-531 VNLYSDRDDSPKD
+531 
-544 YSDSFNYFDSDSD
+544 
-557 NENNINPEDEDINIY
+557 EDINIY
-572 SGRDDSP
+572 SGRDDMDPMDLAYNTFNKDSKNT
-579 EDYSDSFNY
+579 SDLEEAVEEP
-588 FDSDSDNENNINPED
+588 SDVENNPE
-603 EDINIYSDRDDSSE
+603 EVTE
-617 DYSDSFNYFD
+617 
-627 SDSDEEKN
+627 
-635 INTDVEDQNF
+635 VEDQNL

-659 EDELNTR
+659 EDELDTR

-687 AGVLGATGIAAAVTS
+687 AGVLGAAGIAAAVTS

-711 NEESTSK
+711 NEESTNK

-830 IENEANRTWFEKIEN
+830 ISNEANRTWFEKIEN

-955 QNVRSH
+955 QNVRRH

-1062 TEKVDA
+1062 TEKVDE

-1180 SNINDNMVNAYKLG
+1180 SNVNDNMVNAYKLG

-1243 PGSDVDEPNIP
+1243 PGNDVDEPNIP

-1291 YQSSTNNTND
+1291 YQSSINSTND
-1301 TIDKTTEISEEN
+1301 TINKTTEISEED

>member
-1 MRIDWKNVISVDMEY
+1 MKIDWENVISVDMEY
-16 PDEERTEDI
+16 PDKTRAKDI

-31 DDRLE
+31 DGRLE

-49 LEILN
+49 LEMLS
-54 LADKKKIDLRVIEE
+54 LADKEKIDLRVIEE

-100 KIAYVKK
+100 KVAYVKK

-119 DMNRFI
+119 DMDKFI

-130 AKKHGRS
+130 AKKQGRV
-137 SKFFEISNDPEVAKG
+137 SKFFEISNDPKVAK
-152 QVKALEEVI
+152 E
-161 AKKNNQT
+161 
-168 PVDNSTHSDEEK
+168 
-180 DLNTKTKK
+180 
-188 KNSSGV
+188 
-194 RNFVEMAK
+194 
-202 FYLDPSEFP
+202 
-211 EYFDS
+211 
-216 DTEEPIEESKEDK
+216 
-229 TDLKDVETDGYRIK
+229 
-243 NNPTHEKDSEKE
+243 
-255 KLNEAAAQKF
+255 
-265 NDETETLVIDGNGD
+265 
-279 KKVAY
+279 
-284 VKKYDGT
+284 
-291 VEKIPYSKDM
+291 
-301 DKFISEQK
+301 
-309 AAKERGERPRFFEIS
+309 
-324 NDPEVAK
+324 
-331 GQVKALEEVIEKR
+331 QVKALEEVIEKR

-361 EENKENRTD
+361 
-370 LKDIETDGY
+370 
-379 ETKNSP
+379 
-385 AHEEDSE
+385 A
-392 KEKLNEA
+392 
-399 AAQKF
+399 
-404 NDETEGLAIDE
+404 ETE
-415 NGIAYVKKYDGTVE
+415 
-429 KIPYSKYMDKFIS
+429 
-442 EQKAAKERGE
+442 
-452 SSRFF
+452 
-457 EFSNDPEVAKEQ
+457 
-469 VESLEKLVAENNNQT
+469 
-484 SVDNSTYSDEL
+484 
-495 AEAEEENKKEEV
+495 AEAEEENKEAEV
-507 ENTPTADSILDSDNK
+507 ENTPVADSILDSDN
-522 KNIDAEDKD
+522 
-531 VNLYSDRDDSPKD
+531 
-544 YSDSFNYFDSDSD
+544 
-557 NENNINPEDEDINIY
+557 ENNINHEDEDIDIY
-572 SGRDDSP
+572 SG
-579 EDYSDSFNY
+579 
-588 FDSDSDNENNINPED
+588 
-603 EDINIYSDRDDSSE
+603 RDDSSE
-617 DYSDSFNYFD
+617 DYSDPFNYFD

-659 EDELNTR
+659 EDELDTR

-687 AGVLGATGIAAAVTS
+687 AGVLGAAGIAAAVTS

-711 NEESTSK
+711 NEESTNK

-744 EALNSKALDKDVF
+744 EALNSKALDKNVF

-781 NNYTSEEMYKI
+781 NNYTSEEMYEI

-830 IENEANRTWFEKIEN
+830 ISNEANRTWFEKIEN

-893 AFNMIRGY
+893 AFNMICGY

-996 STIDSNMEIEDDVLY
+996 STIGSNMEVEDDKLY
-1011 MNRIRGLTKIDS
+1011 PNRIRGLTKIDS
-1023 KDESEYTVTK
+1023 KDESKYTVTK
-1033 EVWDKMTTE
+1033 EVWDQMTPE

-1062 TEKVDA
+1062 TEKVDE
-1068 SKLTDKEKEE
+1068 SKLTDKEKED

-1087 NGHKFNSLECKEAYK
+1087 NGHRFNSVETAEAYK
-1102 EGYLAAHN
+1102 QGYLAAHN

-1144 DVAKNRYAY
+1144 DVVKNRYAY
-1153 EGRET
+1153 EKRET
-1158 LLSDSQIQR
+1158 LLTDSQIQR

-1194 WTESMNTA
+1194 WTDGISDA
-1202 LEADKQNG
+1202 LEADMKNG
-1210 KAEREEAERLY
+1210 ELEREEAERLY

-1260 DPYLDGPDPDI
+1260 DPYNDPYLGGPDPDI
-1271 VDPDTVGKEYSA
+1271 VDPNTVGKEYSA

-1291 YQSSTNNTND
+1291 YQSSINSTND
-1301 TIDKTTEISEEN
+1301 TIDKTTEISEED

-1346 NNEEVKTLSLKR
+1346 NNEEVKTLSLSLKR

>member
-16 PDEERTEDI
+16 PDKTRAKDI

-31 DDRLE
+31 DGRLE

-49 LEILN
+49 VEMLN
-54 LADKKKIDLRVIEE
+54 LADEKKIDLKVIEE
-68 NSEEKKLNEDIL
+68 NSEEKKFNEDIL

-100 KIAYVKK
+100 K
-107 YDGTVEKVPYSE
+107 
-119 DMNRFI
+119 
-125 YENLE
+125 
-130 AKKHGRS
+130 
-137 SKFFEISNDPEVAKG
+137 
-152 QVKALEEVI
+152 
-161 AKKNNQT
+161 
-168 PVDNSTHSDEEK
+168 
-180 DLNTKTKK
+180 
-188 KNSSGV
+188 
-194 RNFVEMAK
+194 
-202 FYLDPSEFP
+202 
-211 EYFDS
+211 
-216 DTEEPIEESKEDK
+216 
-229 TDLKDVETDGYRIK
+229 
-243 NNPTHEKDSEKE
+243 
-255 KLNEAAAQKF
+255 
-265 NDETETLVIDGNGD
+265 
-279 KKVAY
+279 VAY

-291 VEKIPYSKDM
+291 VEKIPYSEDM
-301 DKFISEQK
+301 NRFIHENLK
-309 AAKERGERPRFFEIS
+309 KKERGEISKFFEIS
-324 NDPEVAK
+324 NDPEVAE

-361 EENKENRTD
+361 EENKENKTD

-379 ETKNSP
+379 ETKNNP
-385 AHEEDSE
+385 THEEDSE
-392 KEKLNEA
+392 
-399 AAQKF
+399 
-404 NDETEGLAIDE
+404 
-415 NGIAYVKKYDGTVE
+415 
-429 KIPYSKYMDKFIS
+429 
-442 EQKAAKERGE
+442 
-452 SSRFF
+452 
-457 EFSNDPEVAKEQ
+457 
-469 VESLEKLVAENNNQT
+469 
-484 SVDNSTYSDEL
+484 
-495 AEAEEENKKEEV
+495 
-507 ENTPTADSILDSDNK
+507 
-522 KNIDAEDKD
+522 
-531 VNLYSDRDDSPKD
+531 
-544 YSDSFNYFDSDSD
+544 
-557 NENNINPEDEDINIY
+557 EDINIY
-572 SGRDDSP
+572 SGRDDMDPMDLAYNTFNKDSKNT
-579 EDYSDSFNY
+579 SDLEEAVEEP
-588 FDSDSDNENNINPED
+588 SDVENNPE
-603 EDINIYSDRDDSSE
+603 EVTE
-617 DYSDSFNYFD
+617 
-627 SDSDEEKN
+627 
-635 INTDVEDQNF
+635 VEDQNL

-659 EDELNTR
+659 EDELDTR

-687 AGVLGATGIAAAVTS
+687 AGVLGAAGIAAAVTS

-711 NEESTSK
+711 NEESTNK

-830 IENEANRTWFEKIEN
+830 ISNEANRTWFEKIEN

-1062 TEKVDA
+1062 TEKVDE

-1180 SNINDNMVNAYKLG
+1180 SNVNDNMVNAYKLG

-1243 PGSDVDEPNIP
+1243 PGNDVDEPNIP

-1291 YQSSTNNTND
+1291 YQSSINSTND
-1301 TIDKTTEISEEN
+1301 TINKTTEISEED

>member
-16 PDEERTEDI
+16 PDKARAKDI

-31 DDRLE
+31 DGRLE

-49 LEILN
+49 VEILN
-54 LADKKKIDLRVIEE
+54 LAEEKKIDLKVIEE
-68 NSEEKKLNEDIL
+68 NSEEKKFNEDIL

-100 KIAYVKK
+100 KVAYVKK

-119 DMNRFI
+119 DMDKFI

-130 AKKHGRS
+130 AKKQGRV
-137 SKFFEISNDPEVAKG
+137 SKFFEISNDPKV
-152 QVKALEEVI
+152 
-161 AKKNNQT
+161 
-168 PVDNSTHSDEEK
+168 
-180 DLNTKTKK
+180 TK
-188 KNSSGV
+188 
-194 RNFVEMAK
+194 E
-202 FYLDPSEFP
+202 
-211 EYFDS
+211 
-216 DTEEPIEESKEDK
+216 
-229 TDLKDVETDGYRIK
+229 
-243 NNPTHEKDSEKE
+243 
-255 KLNEAAAQKF
+255 
-265 NDETETLVIDGNGD
+265 
-279 KKVAY
+279 
-284 VKKYDGT
+284 
-291 VEKIPYSKDM
+291 
-301 DKFISEQK
+301 
-309 AAKERGERPRFFEIS
+309 
-324 NDPEVAK
+324 
-331 GQVKALEEVIEKR
+331 QVKALEEVIEKR

-361 EENKENRTD
+361 EENKENKTD

-379 ETKNSP
+379 ETKNNP
-385 AHEEDSE
+385 THEEDSE

-404 NDETEGLAIDE
+404 NDETEGLVIDG
-415 NGIAYVKKYDGTVE
+415 NGIAYVNKYDGTVE

-452 SSRFF
+452 SSKLF

-469 VESLEKLVAENNNQT
+469 VESLEKLVAKNNNQT
-484 SVDNSTYSDEL
+484 SVDNSTYTDEFAEAEAETK
-495 AEAEEENKKEEV
+495 AEAEEENKEAEV
-507 ENTPTADSILDSDNK
+507 ENTPVADSILDSDNE
-522 KNIDAEDKD
+522 KNI
-531 VNLYSDRDDSPKD
+531 NH
-544 YSDSFNYFDSDSD
+544 
-557 NENNINPEDEDINIY
+557 EDEDIDIY
-572 SGRDDSP
+572 SG
-579 EDYSDSFNY
+579 
-588 FDSDSDNENNINPED
+588 
-603 EDINIYSDRDDSSE
+603 RDDSSE
-617 DYSDSFNYFD
+617 DYSDPFNYFD

-659 EDELNTR
+659 EDELDTR

-687 AGVLGATGIAAAVTS
+687 AGVLGAAGIAAAVTS

-711 NEESTSK
+711 NEESTNK

-830 IENEANRTWFEKIEN
+830 ISNEANRTWFEKIEN

-1062 TEKVDA
+1062 TEKVDE

-1180 SNINDNMVNAYKLG
+1180 SNVNDNMVNAYKLG

-1221 KEAQEEAKRENEKTP
+1221 KEAQEDAKRENEKTP

-1243 PGSDVDEPNIP
+1243 PGNDVDEPNIP

-1260 DPYLDGPDPDI
+1260 DPYLGGPDPDI

-1291 YQSSTNNTND
+1291 YQSSINSTND
-1301 TIDKTTEISEEN
+1301 TIDKTTGISEED
-1313 TSSNDEYEADEMPD
+1313 TSSNDEYGADEMPD

>member
-31 DDRLE
+31 DGRLE
-36 KVVYPR
+36 KVVYRR

-100 KIAYVKK
+100 KVAYVKK

-119 DMNRFI
+119 DMDKFI

-130 AKKHGRS
+130 AKKQGRV

-152 QVKALEEVI
+152 QVQALE
-161 AKKNNQT
+161 K
-168 PVDNSTHSDEEK
+168 
-180 DLNTKTKK
+180 
-188 KNSSGV
+188 
-194 RNFVEMAK
+194 
-202 FYLDPSEFP
+202 
-211 EYFDS
+211 
-216 DTEEPIEESKEDK
+216 
-229 TDLKDVETDGYRIK
+229 
-243 NNPTHEKDSEKE
+243 
-255 KLNEAAAQKF
+255 
-265 NDETETLVIDGNGD
+265 
-279 KKVAY
+279 
-284 VKKYDGT
+284 
-291 VEKIPYSKDM
+291 
-301 DKFISEQK
+301 
-309 AAKERGERPRFFEIS
+309 
-324 NDPEVAK
+324 
-331 GQVKALEEVIEKR
+331 VIEKR

-361 EENKENRTD
+361 EENKEDKTD

-379 ETKNSP
+379 ETKNNP
-385 AHEEDSE
+385 THEEDSE

-404 NDETEGLAIDE
+404 NDETEGLVIDG
-415 NGIAYVKKYDGTVE
+415 NGIAYVNKYDGTVE

-452 SSRFF
+452 SSKLF

-469 VESLEKLVAENNNQT
+469 VESLEKLVAKNNNQT
-484 SVDNSTYSDEL
+484 SVDNSTYSDEFAEAETE
-495 AEAEEENKKEEV
+495 AEAEEENKEAEV
-507 ENTPTADSILDSDNK
+507 ENTPVAASILD
-522 KNIDAEDKD
+522 
-531 VNLYSDRDDSPKD
+531 P
-544 YSDSFNYFDSDSD
+544 D
-557 NENNINPEDEDINIY
+557 NENNINHEDEDIDIY
-572 SGRDDSP
+572 SG
-579 EDYSDSFNY
+579 
-588 FDSDSDNENNINPED
+588 
-603 EDINIYSDRDDSSE
+603 RDDSSE
-617 DYSDSFNYFD
+617 DYSDPFNYFD

-659 EDELNTR
+659 EDELDTR

-687 AGVLGATGIAAAVTS
+687 AGVLGAAGIAAAVTS

-711 NEESTSK
+711 NEESTNK

-731 ERRVFAENVFSVT
+731 ERRGFAENVFSVT

-830 IENEANRTWFEKIEN
+830 ISNEANRTWFEKIEN

-955 QNVRSH
+955 QNVRRH

-1023 KDESEYTVTK
+1023 KDGSDYTVTK

-1062 TEKVDA
+1062 TEKVDE

-1180 SNINDNMVNAYKLG
+1180 SNVNDNMVNAYKLG

-1243 PGSDVDEPNIP
+1243 PGNDVDEPNIP

-1291 YQSSTNNTND
+1291 YQSSINSTND
-1301 TIDKTTEISEEN
+1301 TIDKATEISEED

>member
-16 PDEERTEDI
+16 PDKARAKDI

-31 DDRLE
+31 DGRLE

-49 LEILN
+49 VEILN
-54 LADKKKIDLRVIEE
+54 LADDKKIDLKVIEE
-68 NSEEKKLNEDIL
+68 DSEEKKFNEDIL

-100 KIAYVKK
+100 KVAYVKK

-119 DMNRFI
+119 DMDKFI

-130 AKKHGRS
+130 AKKQGRV
-137 SKFFEISNDPEVAKG
+137 SKFFEISNDPKVAKE

-168 PVDNSTHSDEEK
+168 S
-180 DLNTKTKK
+180 
-188 KNSSGV
+188 
-194 RNFVEMAK
+194 
-202 FYLDPSEFP
+202 
-211 EYFDS
+211 
-216 DTEEPIEESKEDK
+216 
-229 TDLKDVETDGYRIK
+229 
-243 NNPTHEKDSEKE
+243 
-255 KLNEAAAQKF
+255 
-265 NDETETLVIDGNGD
+265 
-279 KKVAY
+279 
-284 VKKYDGT
+284 
-291 VEKIPYSKDM
+291 
-301 DKFISEQK
+301 
-309 AAKERGERPRFFEIS
+309 
-324 NDPEVAK
+324 
-331 GQVKALEEVIEKR
+331 
-344 NNQTP
+344 

-361 EENKENRTD
+361 AETEEENKE
-370 LKDIETDGY
+370 
-379 ETKNSP
+379 
-385 AHEEDSE
+385 A
-392 KEKLNEA
+392 
-399 AAQKF
+399 
-404 NDETEGLAIDE
+404 
-415 NGIAYVKKYDGTVE
+415 
-429 KIPYSKYMDKFIS
+429 
-442 EQKAAKERGE
+442 
-452 SSRFF
+452 
-457 EFSNDPEVAKEQ
+457 
-469 VESLEKLVAENNNQT
+469 
-484 SVDNSTYSDEL
+484 
-495 AEAEEENKKEEV
+495 EV
-507 ENTPTADSILDSDNK
+507 ENTPVADSILDSDN
-522 KNIDAEDKD
+522 
-531 VNLYSDRDDSPKD
+531 
-544 YSDSFNYFDSDSD
+544 
-557 NENNINPEDEDINIY
+557 ENNINHEDEDIDIY
-572 SGRDDSP
+572 SG
-579 EDYSDSFNY
+579 
-588 FDSDSDNENNINPED
+588 
-603 EDINIYSDRDDSSE
+603 RDDSSE
-617 DYSDSFNYFD
+617 DYSDPFNYFD

-659 EDELNTR
+659 EDELDTR

-687 AGVLGATGIAAAVTS
+687 AGVLGAAGIAAAVTS

-711 NEESTSK
+711 NEESTNK

-830 IENEANRTWFEKIEN
+830 ISNEANRTWFEKIEN

-908 DYQQYLVVSTEPGSF
+908 DYQQYLVVSTAPGSF

-1023 KDESEYTVTK
+1023 KDGSDYTVTK

-1062 TEKVDA
+1062 TEKVDE

-1180 SNINDNMVNAYKLG
+1180 SNVNDNMVNAYKLG

-1260 DPYLDGPDPDI
+1260 DPYLNGPDPDI

-1291 YQSSTNNTND
+1291 YQSSINSTND
-1301 TIDKTTEISEEN
+1301 TIDKTTEISEED

>member
-16 PDEERTEDI
+16 PDKTRAKDI

-31 DDRLE
+31 DGRLE

-49 LEILN
+49 VEMLN
-54 LADKKKIDLRVIEE
+54 LADEKKIDLKVIEE

-100 KIAYVKK
+100 KVAYVKK

-119 DMNRFI
+119 DMDKFI

-130 AKKHGRS
+130 AKKQGRV
-137 SKFFEISNDPEVAKG
+137 SKFFEISNDPEVAKE
-152 QVKALEEVI
+152 QVK
-161 AKKNNQT
+161 T
-168 PVDNSTHSDEEK
+168 
-180 DLNTKTKK
+180 
-188 KNSSGV
+188 
-194 RNFVEMAK
+194 
-202 FYLDPSEFP
+202 
-211 EYFDS
+211 
-216 DTEEPIEESKEDK
+216 
-229 TDLKDVETDGYRIK
+229 
-243 NNPTHEKDSEKE
+243 
-255 KLNEAAAQKF
+255 
-265 NDETETLVIDGNGD
+265 
-279 KKVAY
+279 
-284 VKKYDGT
+284 
-291 VEKIPYSKDM
+291 
-301 DKFISEQK
+301 
-309 AAKERGERPRFFEIS
+309 
-324 NDPEVAK
+324 
-331 GQVKALEEVIEKR
+331 LEEVIEKR

-361 EENKENRTD
+361 EENKENKTD

-379 ETKNSP
+379 ETKNNP
-385 AHEEDSE
+385 THEEDSE
-392 KEKLNEA
+392 
-399 AAQKF
+399 
-404 NDETEGLAIDE
+404 
-415 NGIAYVKKYDGTVE
+415 
-429 KIPYSKYMDKFIS
+429 
-442 EQKAAKERGE
+442 
-452 SSRFF
+452 
-457 EFSNDPEVAKEQ
+457 
-469 VESLEKLVAENNNQT
+469 
-484 SVDNSTYSDEL
+484 
-495 AEAEEENKKEEV
+495 
-507 ENTPTADSILDSDNK
+507 
-522 KNIDAEDKD
+522 
-531 VNLYSDRDDSPKD
+531 
-544 YSDSFNYFDSDSD
+544 
-557 NENNINPEDEDINIY
+557 EDINIY
-572 SGRDDSP
+572 SGRDDMDPMDLAYNTFNKDSKNT
-579 EDYSDSFNY
+579 SDLEEAVEEP
-588 FDSDSDNENNINPED
+588 SDVENNPE
-603 EDINIYSDRDDSSE
+603 EVTE
-617 DYSDSFNYFD
+617 
-627 SDSDEEKN
+627 
-635 INTDVEDQNF
+635 VEDQNL

-659 EDELNTR
+659 EDELDTR

-687 AGVLGATGIAAAVTS
+687 AGVLGAAGIAAAVTS

-711 NEESTSK
+711 NEESTNK

-830 IENEANRTWFEKIEN
+830 ISNEANRTWFEKIEN

-893 AFNMIRGY
+893 AFNMISGY

-908 DYQQYLVVSTEPGSF
+908 DYQQYLVVSTAPGSF

-1062 TEKVDA
+1062 TEKVDE

-1180 SNINDNMVNAYKLG
+1180 SNVNDNMVNAYKLG

-1243 PGSDVDEPNIP
+1243 PGNDVDEPNIP

-1260 DPYLDGPDPDI
+1260 DPYLGGPDPDI

-1291 YQSSTNNTND
+1291 YQSSINSTND
-1301 TIDKTTEISEEN
+1301 TINKTTEISEED

>member
-1 MRIDWKNVISVDMEY
+1 MKIDWENVISVDMEY
-16 PDEERTEDI
+16 PDKTRAKDI

-31 DDRLE
+31 DGRLE

-49 LEILN
+49 VEMLS
-54 LADKKKIDLRVIEE
+54 LADKEKIDLRVIEE

-100 KIAYVKK
+100 KVAYVKK

-119 DMNRFI
+119 DMDKFI

-130 AKKHGRS
+130 AKKHGRV
-137 SKFFEISNDPEVAKG
+137 SKFFEISNDPKVAK
-152 QVKALEEVI
+152 E
-161 AKKNNQT
+161 
-168 PVDNSTHSDEEK
+168 
-180 DLNTKTKK
+180 
-188 KNSSGV
+188 
-194 RNFVEMAK
+194 
-202 FYLDPSEFP
+202 
-211 EYFDS
+211 
-216 DTEEPIEESKEDK
+216 
-229 TDLKDVETDGYRIK
+229 
-243 NNPTHEKDSEKE
+243 
-255 KLNEAAAQKF
+255 
-265 NDETETLVIDGNGD
+265 
-279 KKVAY
+279 
-284 VKKYDGT
+284 
-291 VEKIPYSKDM
+291 
-301 DKFISEQK
+301 
-309 AAKERGERPRFFEIS
+309 
-324 NDPEVAK
+324 
-331 GQVKALEEVIEKR
+331 QVKALEEVIEKR

-361 EENKENRTD
+361 
-370 LKDIETDGY
+370 
-379 ETKNSP
+379 
-385 AHEEDSE
+385 A
-392 KEKLNEA
+392 
-399 AAQKF
+399 
-404 NDETEGLAIDE
+404 ETE
-415 NGIAYVKKYDGTVE
+415 
-429 KIPYSKYMDKFIS
+429 
-442 EQKAAKERGE
+442 
-452 SSRFF
+452 
-457 EFSNDPEVAKEQ
+457 
-469 VESLEKLVAENNNQT
+469 
-484 SVDNSTYSDEL
+484 
-495 AEAEEENKKEEV
+495 AEAEEENKEAEV
-507 ENTPTADSILDSDNK
+507 ENTPVADSILDSDNE

-531 VNLYSDRDDSPKD
+531 VNLYSYRDDSPK
-544 YSDSFNYFDSDSD
+544 
-557 NENNINPEDEDINIY
+557 
-572 SGRDDSP
+572 
-579 EDYSDSFNY
+579 
-588 FDSDSDNENNINPED
+588 
-603 EDINIYSDRDDSSE
+603 

-659 EDELNTR
+659 EDELDTR

-674 NKKKAAKIAIGVA
+674 NKKKTAAKIAIGVA

-711 NEESTSK
+711 NEESTNK

-744 EALNSKALDKDVF
+744 EALNSKALDKNVF

-830 IENEANRTWFEKIEN
+830 ISNEANRTWFEKIEN

-893 AFNMIRGY
+893 AFNMICGY

-1062 TEKVDA
+1062 TEKVDE

-1102 EGYLAAHN
+1102 QGYLAAHN
-1110 YANEVGAYKHSA
+1110 YANEEGAYKHSA
-1122 IYNSMDI
+1122 IYNAIDI

-1144 DVAKNRYAY
+1144 DVVKNRYAY
-1153 EGRET
+1153 EKRET
-1158 LLSDSQIQR
+1158 LLTDSQIQR

-1194 WTESMNTA
+1194 WTDGISDA
-1202 LEADKQNG
+1202 LEADMKNG
-1210 KAEREEAERLY
+1210 ELEREEAERLY

-1260 DPYLDGPDPDI
+1260 PYLGGPDPGK
-1271 VDPDTVGKEYSA
+1271 VDPNTVGKEYSA
-1283 IPEAEVKN
+1283 IPEAEVEN
-1291 YQSSTNNTND
+1291 YQSSINSTND
-1301 TIDKTTEISEEN
+1301 TIDKTTEISEED

-1346 NNEEVKTLSLKR
+1346 NNEEVKVLSLKH

>member
-16 PDEERTEDI
+16 PDKTRAKDI

-31 DDRLE
+31 DGRLE

-49 LEILN
+49 VEMLN
-54 LADKKKIDLRVIEE
+54 LADEKKIDLKVIEE
-68 NSEEKKLNEDIL
+68 NSEEKKFNEDIL

-100 KIAYVKK
+100 KVAYVKK

-119 DMNRFI
+119 DMDKFI

-130 AKKHGRS
+130 AKKQGRV
-137 SKFFEISNDPEVAKG
+137 SKFFEISNDPKVAK
-152 QVKALEEVI
+152 E
-161 AKKNNQT
+161 
-168 PVDNSTHSDEEK
+168 
-180 DLNTKTKK
+180 
-188 KNSSGV
+188 
-194 RNFVEMAK
+194 
-202 FYLDPSEFP
+202 
-211 EYFDS
+211 
-216 DTEEPIEESKEDK
+216 
-229 TDLKDVETDGYRIK
+229 
-243 NNPTHEKDSEKE
+243 
-255 KLNEAAAQKF
+255 
-265 NDETETLVIDGNGD
+265 
-279 KKVAY
+279 
-284 VKKYDGT
+284 
-291 VEKIPYSKDM
+291 
-301 DKFISEQK
+301 
-309 AAKERGERPRFFEIS
+309 
-324 NDPEVAK
+324 
-331 GQVKALEEVIEKR
+331 QVKALEEVIEKR
-344 NNQTP
+344 NNQTS

-361 EENKENRTD
+361 AETEEENKE
-370 LKDIETDGY
+370 
-379 ETKNSP
+379 
-385 AHEEDSE
+385 A
-392 KEKLNEA
+392 
-399 AAQKF
+399 
-404 NDETEGLAIDE
+404 
-415 NGIAYVKKYDGTVE
+415 
-429 KIPYSKYMDKFIS
+429 
-442 EQKAAKERGE
+442 
-452 SSRFF
+452 
-457 EFSNDPEVAKEQ
+457 
-469 VESLEKLVAENNNQT
+469 
-484 SVDNSTYSDEL
+484 
-495 AEAEEENKKEEV
+495 EV
-507 ENTPTADSILDSDNK
+507 ENTPVADSILDSDN
-522 KNIDAEDKD
+522 
-531 VNLYSDRDDSPKD
+531 
-544 YSDSFNYFDSDSD
+544 
-557 NENNINPEDEDINIY
+557 ENNINHEDEDIDIY
-572 SGRDDSP
+572 SG
-579 EDYSDSFNY
+579 
-588 FDSDSDNENNINPED
+588 
-603 EDINIYSDRDDSSE
+603 RDDSSE
-617 DYSDSFNYFD
+617 DYSDPFNYFD

-659 EDELNTR
+659 EDELDTR

-687 AGVLGATGIAAAVTS
+687 AGVLGAAGIAAAVTS

-711 NEESTSK
+711 NEESTNK

-830 IENEANRTWFEKIEN
+830 ISNEANRTWFEKIEN

-908 DYQQYLVVSTEPGSF
+908 DYQQYLVVSTAPGSF

-1062 TEKVDA
+1062 TEKVDE

-1180 SNINDNMVNAYKLG
+1180 SNVNDNMVNAYKLG

-1243 PGSDVDEPNIP
+1243 PGNDVDEPNIP

-1260 DPYLDGPDPDI
+1260 DPYLGGPDPDI

-1291 YQSSTNNTND
+1291 YQSSINSTND
-1301 TIDKTTEISEEN
+1301 TIDKTTEISEED

>member
-1 MRIDWKNVISVDMEY
+1 MKIDWENVISVDMEY

-31 DDRLE
+31 NDRLE
-36 KVVYPR
+36 KVVYPT
-42 GIPSDEL
+42 GIPANEL
-49 LEILN
+49 VEILN
-54 LADKKKIDLRVIEE
+54 LADKKKIDLRVIGK
-68 NSEEKKLNEDIL
+68 NSEEEKLNEGIL

-125 YENLE
+125 HENLE
-130 AKKHGRS
+130 KKERGEI

-152 QVKALEEVI
+152 QVKALEDVI
-161 AKKNNQT
+161 AKKNN
-168 PVDNSTHSDEEK
+168 E
-180 DLNTKTKK
+180 
-188 KNSSGV
+188 
-194 RNFVEMAK
+194 
-202 FYLDPSEFP
+202 
-211 EYFDS
+211 
-216 DTEEPIEESKEDK
+216 
-229 TDLKDVETDGYRIK
+229 
-243 NNPTHEKDSEKE
+243 
-255 KLNEAAAQKF
+255 
-265 NDETETLVIDGNGD
+265 
-279 KKVAY
+279 
-284 VKKYDGT
+284 
-291 VEKIPYSKDM
+291 
-301 DKFISEQK
+301 
-309 AAKERGERPRFFEIS
+309 
-324 NDPEVAK
+324 
-331 GQVKALEEVIEKR
+331 
-344 NNQTP
+344 TP

-361 EENKENRTD
+361 EENKENKTD

-379 ETKNSP
+379 ETKNNP
-385 AHEEDSE
+385 THEEDSE
-392 KEKLNEA
+392 
-399 AAQKF
+399 
-404 NDETEGLAIDE
+404 
-415 NGIAYVKKYDGTVE
+415 
-429 KIPYSKYMDKFIS
+429 
-442 EQKAAKERGE
+442 
-452 SSRFF
+452 
-457 EFSNDPEVAKEQ
+457 
-469 VESLEKLVAENNNQT
+469 
-484 SVDNSTYSDEL
+484 
-495 AEAEEENKKEEV
+495 
-507 ENTPTADSILDSDNK
+507 
-522 KNIDAEDKD
+522 
-531 VNLYSDRDDSPKD
+531 
-544 YSDSFNYFDSDSD
+544 
-557 NENNINPEDEDINIY
+557 EDINIY
-572 SGRDDSP
+572 SGRDDMDPMELAYNTFNKDSKNA
-579 EDYSDSFNY
+579 SDLEEAVEEPSEV
-588 FDSDSDNENNINPED
+588 ENNPE
-603 EDINIYSDRDDSSE
+603 EVTE
-617 DYSDSFNYFD
+617 
-627 SDSDEEKN
+627 
-635 INTDVEDQNF
+635 VEDQIS
-645 DTEANELNDDEVEN
+645 DTEANELNDGVEVEN
-659 EDELNTR
+659 EDELDTR

-830 IENEANRTWFEKIEN
+830 ISNEANRTWFEKIEN

-881 NDEATLSCVKNL
+881 NDETTLSCVKNL

-1062 TEKVDA
+1062 TEKVDEG
-1068 SKLTDKEKEE
+1068 KLTDKEKKG

>member
-1 MRIDWKNVISVDMEY
+1 MKIDWENVISVDMEY
-16 PDEERTEDI
+16 PDKTRAKDI

-31 DDRLE
+31 DGRLE

-49 LEILN
+49 LEMLN
-54 LADKKKIDLRVIEE
+54 LADEKKIDLKVIEE

-100 KIAYVKK
+100 KVAYVKK

-119 DMNRFI
+119 DMDKFI

-130 AKKHGRS
+130 AKKQGRV
-137 SKFFEISNDPEVAKG
+137 SKFFEISNDPKVAK
-152 QVKALEEVI
+152 E
-161 AKKNNQT
+161 
-168 PVDNSTHSDEEK
+168 
-180 DLNTKTKK
+180 
-188 KNSSGV
+188 
-194 RNFVEMAK
+194 
-202 FYLDPSEFP
+202 
-211 EYFDS
+211 
-216 DTEEPIEESKEDK
+216 
-229 TDLKDVETDGYRIK
+229 
-243 NNPTHEKDSEKE
+243 
-255 KLNEAAAQKF
+255 
-265 NDETETLVIDGNGD
+265 
-279 KKVAY
+279 
-284 VKKYDGT
+284 
-291 VEKIPYSKDM
+291 
-301 DKFISEQK
+301 
-309 AAKERGERPRFFEIS
+309 
-324 NDPEVAK
+324 
-331 GQVKALEEVIEKR
+331 QVKALEEVIEKR

-361 EENKENRTD
+361 
-370 LKDIETDGY
+370 
-379 ETKNSP
+379 
-385 AHEEDSE
+385 
-392 KEKLNEA
+392 
-399 AAQKF
+399 
-404 NDETEGLAIDE
+404 
-415 NGIAYVKKYDGTVE
+415 
-429 KIPYSKYMDKFIS
+429 
-442 EQKAAKERGE
+442 
-452 SSRFF
+452 
-457 EFSNDPEVAKEQ
+457 
-469 VESLEKLVAENNNQT
+469 
-484 SVDNSTYSDEL
+484 
-495 AEAEEENKKEEV
+495 AEAEEENKEAEV
-507 ENTPTADSILDSDNK
+507 ENTPVADSILDSDN
-522 KNIDAEDKD
+522 
-531 VNLYSDRDDSPKD
+531 
-544 YSDSFNYFDSDSD
+544 
-557 NENNINPEDEDINIY
+557 ENNINHEDEDIDIY
-572 SGRDDSP
+572 SG
-579 EDYSDSFNY
+579 
-588 FDSDSDNENNINPED
+588 
-603 EDINIYSDRDDSSE
+603 RDDSSE
-617 DYSDSFNYFD
+617 DYSDPFNYFD

-659 EDELNTR
+659 EDELDTR

-674 NKKKAAKIAIGVA
+674 NKKKAAAKIAIGVA

-711 NEESTSK
+711 NEESTNK

-800 NDIMVKYQSFTT
+800 NDIMAKYQSFTT

-830 IENEANRTWFEKIEN
+830 ISNEANRTWFEKIEN

-893 AFNMIRGY
+893 AFNMICGY

-1023 KDESEYTVTK
+1023 KDGSEYTVTK

-1062 TEKVDA
+1062 TEKVDE

-1087 NGHKFNSLECKEAYK
+1087 NGHRFNSVETAEAYK
-1102 EGYLAAHN
+1102 QGYLAAHN
-1110 YANEVGAYKHSA
+1110 YANEEGAYKHSA
-1122 IYNSMDI
+1122 IYNAIDI

-1144 DVAKNRYAY
+1144 DVVKNRYAY
-1153 EGRET
+1153 EKRET
-1158 LLSDSQIQR
+1158 LLTDSQIQR

-1194 WTESMNTA
+1194 WTDGISDA
-1202 LEADKQNG
+1202 LEADMKNG
-1210 KAEREEAERLY
+1210 ELEREEAERLY

-1243 PGSDVDEPNIP
+1243 PGNDVDEPNIP

-1271 VDPDTVGKEYSA
+1271 VDPNTVGKEYSA
-1283 IPEAEVKN
+1283 IPEAEVEN
-1291 YQSSTNNTND
+1291 YQSSINSTND
-1301 TIDKTTEISEEN
+1301 TIDKTTEISEED

-1346 NNEEVKTLSLKR
+1346 NNEEVKTLSLSLKR

>member
-16 PDEERTEDI
+16 PDKARAKDI

-31 DDRLE
+31 DGRLE

-49 LEILN
+49 VEILN
-54 LADKKKIDLRVIEE
+54 LADEKKIDLKVIEE
-68 NSEEKKLNEDIL
+68 NSEEKKFNEDIL

-100 KIAYVKK
+100 KVAYVKK

-119 DMNRFI
+119 DMDKFI

-130 AKKHGRS
+130 AKKQGRV
-137 SKFFEISNDPEVAKG
+137 SKFFEISNDPKV
-152 QVKALEEVI
+152 
-161 AKKNNQT
+161 
-168 PVDNSTHSDEEK
+168 
-180 DLNTKTKK
+180 
-188 KNSSGV
+188 
-194 RNFVEMAK
+194 
-202 FYLDPSEFP
+202 
-211 EYFDS
+211 
-216 DTEEPIEESKEDK
+216 SKE
-229 TDLKDVETDGYRIK
+229 
-243 NNPTHEKDSEKE
+243 
-255 KLNEAAAQKF
+255 
-265 NDETETLVIDGNGD
+265 
-279 KKVAY
+279 
-284 VKKYDGT
+284 
-291 VEKIPYSKDM
+291 
-301 DKFISEQK
+301 
-309 AAKERGERPRFFEIS
+309 
-324 NDPEVAK
+324 
-331 GQVKALEEVIEKR
+331 QVKALEEVIEKR

-361 EENKENRTD
+361 EENKENKTD

-379 ETKNSP
+379 ETKNNP
-385 AHEEDSE
+385 THEEDSE

-404 NDETEGLAIDE
+404 NDETEGLVIDG
-415 NGIAYVKKYDGTVE
+415 NGITYVNKYDGTVE

-452 SSRFF
+452 SSKLF

-469 VESLEKLVAENNNQT
+469 VESLEKLVAKNNNQT
-484 SVDNSTYSDEL
+484 SVDNSTYTDEFAEAEAETK
-495 AEAEEENKKEEV
+495 AEAEEENKEAEV
-507 ENTPTADSILDSDNK
+507 ENTPVADSILDSDN
-522 KNIDAEDKD
+522 
-531 VNLYSDRDDSPKD
+531 
-544 YSDSFNYFDSDSD
+544 
-557 NENNINPEDEDINIY
+557 ENNINHEDEDIDIY
-572 SGRDDSP
+572 SG
-579 EDYSDSFNY
+579 
-588 FDSDSDNENNINPED
+588 
-603 EDINIYSDRDDSSE
+603 RDDSSE
-617 DYSDSFNYFD
+617 DYSDPFNYFD

-659 EDELNTR
+659 EDELDTR

-687 AGVLGATGIAAAVTS
+687 AGVLGAAGIAAAVTS

-711 NEESTSK
+711 NEESTNK

-830 IENEANRTWFEKIEN
+830 ISNEANRTWFEKIEN

-908 DYQQYLVVSTEPGSF
+908 DYQQYLVVSTTPGSF

-1062 TEKVDA
+1062 TEKVDE

-1180 SNINDNMVNAYKLG
+1180 SNVNDNMVNAYKLG

-1291 YQSSTNNTND
+1291 YQSSINSTND
-1301 TIDKTTEISEEN
+1301 TIDKATEISEED

>member
-16 PDEERTEDI
+16 PDKTRAKDI

-31 DDRLE
+31 DGRLE

-49 LEILN
+49 VEILN
-54 LADKKKIDLRVIEE
+54 LADEKKIDLKVIEE
-68 NSEEKKLNEDIL
+68 NSEEKKFNEDIL

-100 KIAYVKK
+100 KVAYVKK

-119 DMNRFI
+119 DMDKFI

-130 AKKHGRS
+130 AKKQGRV
-137 SKFFEISNDPEVAKG
+137 SKFFEISNDPKVAKE

-168 PVDNSTHSDEEK
+168 S
-180 DLNTKTKK
+180 
-188 KNSSGV
+188 
-194 RNFVEMAK
+194 
-202 FYLDPSEFP
+202 
-211 EYFDS
+211 
-216 DTEEPIEESKEDK
+216 
-229 TDLKDVETDGYRIK
+229 
-243 NNPTHEKDSEKE
+243 
-255 KLNEAAAQKF
+255 
-265 NDETETLVIDGNGD
+265 
-279 KKVAY
+279 
-284 VKKYDGT
+284 
-291 VEKIPYSKDM
+291 
-301 DKFISEQK
+301 
-309 AAKERGERPRFFEIS
+309 
-324 NDPEVAK
+324 
-331 GQVKALEEVIEKR
+331 
-344 NNQTP
+344 

-361 EENKENRTD
+361 AETEEENKE
-370 LKDIETDGY
+370 
-379 ETKNSP
+379 
-385 AHEEDSE
+385 A
-392 KEKLNEA
+392 
-399 AAQKF
+399 
-404 NDETEGLAIDE
+404 
-415 NGIAYVKKYDGTVE
+415 
-429 KIPYSKYMDKFIS
+429 
-442 EQKAAKERGE
+442 
-452 SSRFF
+452 
-457 EFSNDPEVAKEQ
+457 
-469 VESLEKLVAENNNQT
+469 
-484 SVDNSTYSDEL
+484 
-495 AEAEEENKKEEV
+495 EV
-507 ENTPTADSILDSDNK
+507 ENTPVADSILDSDN
-522 KNIDAEDKD
+522 
-531 VNLYSDRDDSPKD
+531 
-544 YSDSFNYFDSDSD
+544 
-557 NENNINPEDEDINIY
+557 ENNINHEDEDIDIY
-572 SGRDDSP
+572 SG
-579 EDYSDSFNY
+579 
-588 FDSDSDNENNINPED
+588 
-603 EDINIYSDRDDSSE
+603 RDDSSE
-617 DYSDSFNYFD
+617 DYSDPFNYFD

-659 EDELNTR
+659 EDELDTR

-687 AGVLGATGIAAAVTS
+687 AGVLGAAGIAAAVTS

-711 NEESTSK
+711 NEESTNK

-830 IENEANRTWFEKIEN
+830 ISNEANRTWFEKIEN

-908 DYQQYLVVSTEPGSF
+908 DYQQYLVVSTAPGSF

-1023 KDESEYTVTK
+1023 KDGSDYTVTK

-1062 TEKVDA
+1062 TEKVDE

-1180 SNINDNMVNAYKLG
+1180 SNVNDNMVNAYKLG

-1243 PGSDVDEPNIP
+1243 PGNDVDEPNIP

-1291 YQSSTNNTND
+1291 YQSSINSTND
-1301 TIDKTTEISEEN
+1301 TIDKTTEISEED

>member
-16 PDEERTEDI
+16 PDKTRAKDI

-31 DDRLE
+31 DGRLE

-49 LEILN
+49 VEMLN
-54 LADKKKIDLRVIEE
+54 LADEKKIDLKVIEE
-68 NSEEKKLNEDIL
+68 NSEEKKFNEDIL

-100 KIAYVKK
+100 KVAYVKK

-119 DMNRFI
+119 DMDKFI

-130 AKKHGRS
+130 AKKQGRV
-137 SKFFEISNDPEVAKG
+137 SKFFEISNDPKVAKE

-168 PVDNSTHSDEEK
+168 S
-180 DLNTKTKK
+180 
-188 KNSSGV
+188 
-194 RNFVEMAK
+194 
-202 FYLDPSEFP
+202 
-211 EYFDS
+211 
-216 DTEEPIEESKEDK
+216 
-229 TDLKDVETDGYRIK
+229 
-243 NNPTHEKDSEKE
+243 
-255 KLNEAAAQKF
+255 
-265 NDETETLVIDGNGD
+265 
-279 KKVAY
+279 
-284 VKKYDGT
+284 
-291 VEKIPYSKDM
+291 
-301 DKFISEQK
+301 
-309 AAKERGERPRFFEIS
+309 
-324 NDPEVAK
+324 
-331 GQVKALEEVIEKR
+331 
-344 NNQTP
+344 

-361 EENKENRTD
+361 AETEEENKE
-370 LKDIETDGY
+370 
-379 ETKNSP
+379 
-385 AHEEDSE
+385 A
-392 KEKLNEA
+392 
-399 AAQKF
+399 
-404 NDETEGLAIDE
+404 
-415 NGIAYVKKYDGTVE
+415 
-429 KIPYSKYMDKFIS
+429 
-442 EQKAAKERGE
+442 
-452 SSRFF
+452 
-457 EFSNDPEVAKEQ
+457 
-469 VESLEKLVAENNNQT
+469 
-484 SVDNSTYSDEL
+484 
-495 AEAEEENKKEEV
+495 EV
-507 ENTPTADSILDSDNK
+507 ENTPVADSILDSDN
-522 KNIDAEDKD
+522 
-531 VNLYSDRDDSPKD
+531 
-544 YSDSFNYFDSDSD
+544 
-557 NENNINPEDEDINIY
+557 ENNINHEDEDIDIY
-572 SGRDDSP
+572 SG
-579 EDYSDSFNY
+579 
-588 FDSDSDNENNINPED
+588 
-603 EDINIYSDRDDSSE
+603 RDDSSE
-617 DYSDSFNYFD
+617 DYSDPFNYFD

-659 EDELNTR
+659 EDELDTR

-687 AGVLGATGIAAAVTS
+687 AGVLGAAGIAAAVTS

-711 NEESTSK
+711 NEESTNK

-744 EALNSKALDKDVF
+744 EALNSKTLDKDVF

-830 IENEANRTWFEKIEN
+830 ISNEANRTWFEKIEN

-908 DYQQYLVVSTEPGSF
+908 DYQQYLVVSTAPGSF

-1023 KDESEYTVTK
+1023 KDGSDYTVTK

-1062 TEKVDA
+1062 TEKVDE

-1180 SNINDNMVNAYKLG
+1180 SNVNDNMVNAYKLG

-1243 PGSDVDEPNIP
+1243 PGNDVDEPNIP

-1291 YQSSTNNTND
+1291 YQSSINSTND
-1301 TIDKTTEISEEN
+1301 TIDKTTEISEED

>member
-16 PDEERTEDI
+16 PDKTRAKDI

-31 DDRLE
+31 DGRLE

-49 LEILN
+49 VEMLN
-54 LADKKKIDLRVIEE
+54 LADEKKIDLKVIEE
-68 NSEEKKLNEDIL
+68 NSEEKKFNEDIL

-100 KIAYVKK
+100 KVAYVKK

-119 DMNRFI
+119 DMDKFI

-130 AKKHGRS
+130 AKKQGRV
-137 SKFFEISNDPEVAKG
+137 SKFFEISNDPKVAKE

-168 PVDNSTHSDEEK
+168 S
-180 DLNTKTKK
+180 
-188 KNSSGV
+188 
-194 RNFVEMAK
+194 
-202 FYLDPSEFP
+202 
-211 EYFDS
+211 
-216 DTEEPIEESKEDK
+216 
-229 TDLKDVETDGYRIK
+229 
-243 NNPTHEKDSEKE
+243 
-255 KLNEAAAQKF
+255 
-265 NDETETLVIDGNGD
+265 
-279 KKVAY
+279 
-284 VKKYDGT
+284 
-291 VEKIPYSKDM
+291 
-301 DKFISEQK
+301 
-309 AAKERGERPRFFEIS
+309 
-324 NDPEVAK
+324 
-331 GQVKALEEVIEKR
+331 
-344 NNQTP
+344 

-361 EENKENRTD
+361 AETEEENKE
-370 LKDIETDGY
+370 
-379 ETKNSP
+379 
-385 AHEEDSE
+385 A
-392 KEKLNEA
+392 
-399 AAQKF
+399 
-404 NDETEGLAIDE
+404 
-415 NGIAYVKKYDGTVE
+415 
-429 KIPYSKYMDKFIS
+429 
-442 EQKAAKERGE
+442 
-452 SSRFF
+452 
-457 EFSNDPEVAKEQ
+457 
-469 VESLEKLVAENNNQT
+469 
-484 SVDNSTYSDEL
+484 
-495 AEAEEENKKEEV
+495 EV
-507 ENTPTADSILDSDNK
+507 ENTPVADSILDSDN
-522 KNIDAEDKD
+522 
-531 VNLYSDRDDSPKD
+531 
-544 YSDSFNYFDSDSD
+544 
-557 NENNINPEDEDINIY
+557 ENNINHEDEDIDIY
-572 SGRDDSP
+572 SG
-579 EDYSDSFNY
+579 
-588 FDSDSDNENNINPED
+588 
-603 EDINIYSDRDDSSE
+603 RDDSSE
-617 DYSDSFNYFD
+617 DYSDPFNYFD

-659 EDELNTR
+659 EDELDTR

-687 AGVLGATGIAAAVTS
+687 AGVLGAAGIAAAVTS

-711 NEESTSK
+711 NEESTNK

-825 GVASL
+825 GIASL
-830 IENEANRTWFEKIEN
+830 ISNEANRTWFEKIEN

-908 DYQQYLVVSTEPGSF
+908 DYQQYLVVSTAPGSF

-1023 KDESEYTVTK
+1023 KDGSDYTVTK

-1062 TEKVDA
+1062 TEKVDE

-1180 SNINDNMVNAYKLG
+1180 SNVNDNMVNAYKLG

-1243 PGSDVDEPNIP
+1243 PGNDVDEPNIP

-1291 YQSSTNNTND
+1291 YQSSINSTND
-1301 TIDKTTEISEEN
+1301 TIDKTTEISEED

>member
-1 MRIDWKNVISVDMEY
+1 MKIDWENVISVDMEY
-16 PDEERTEDI
+16 PDKTRAKDI

-31 DDRLE
+31 DGRLE

-49 LEILN
+49 LEMLN
-54 LADKKKIDLRVIEE
+54 LADEKKIDLKVIEE

-100 KIAYVKK
+100 KVAYVKK

-119 DMNRFI
+119 DMDKFI

-130 AKKHGRS
+130 AKKQGRV
-137 SKFFEISNDPEVAKG
+137 SKFFEISNDPKVAK
-152 QVKALEEVI
+152 E
-161 AKKNNQT
+161 
-168 PVDNSTHSDEEK
+168 
-180 DLNTKTKK
+180 
-188 KNSSGV
+188 
-194 RNFVEMAK
+194 
-202 FYLDPSEFP
+202 
-211 EYFDS
+211 
-216 DTEEPIEESKEDK
+216 
-229 TDLKDVETDGYRIK
+229 
-243 NNPTHEKDSEKE
+243 
-255 KLNEAAAQKF
+255 
-265 NDETETLVIDGNGD
+265 
-279 KKVAY
+279 
-284 VKKYDGT
+284 
-291 VEKIPYSKDM
+291 
-301 DKFISEQK
+301 
-309 AAKERGERPRFFEIS
+309 
-324 NDPEVAK
+324 
-331 GQVKALEEVIEKR
+331 QVKALEEVIEKR

-361 EENKENRTD
+361 
-370 LKDIETDGY
+370 
-379 ETKNSP
+379 
-385 AHEEDSE
+385 A
-392 KEKLNEA
+392 
-399 AAQKF
+399 
-404 NDETEGLAIDE
+404 ETE
-415 NGIAYVKKYDGTVE
+415 
-429 KIPYSKYMDKFIS
+429 
-442 EQKAAKERGE
+442 
-452 SSRFF
+452 
-457 EFSNDPEVAKEQ
+457 
-469 VESLEKLVAENNNQT
+469 
-484 SVDNSTYSDEL
+484 
-495 AEAEEENKKEEV
+495 AEAEEENKEAEV
-507 ENTPTADSILDSDNK
+507 ENTPVADSILDSDN
-522 KNIDAEDKD
+522 
-531 VNLYSDRDDSPKD
+531 
-544 YSDSFNYFDSDSD
+544 
-557 NENNINPEDEDINIY
+557 ENNINHEDEDIDIY
-572 SGRDDSP
+572 SG
-579 EDYSDSFNY
+579 
-588 FDSDSDNENNINPED
+588 
-603 EDINIYSDRDDSSE
+603 RDDSSE
-617 DYSDSFNYFD
+617 DYSDPFNYFD

-659 EDELNTR
+659 EDELDTR

-674 NKKKAAKIAIGVA
+674 NKKKTAAKIAIGVA

-711 NEESTSK
+711 NEESTNK

-830 IENEANRTWFEKIEN
+830 ISNEANRTWFEKIEN

-893 AFNMIRGY
+893 AFNMICGY

-1062 TEKVDA
+1062 TEKVDE

-1122 IYNSMDI
+1122 IYNAIDI

-1144 DVAKNRYAY
+1144 DVVKNRYAY
-1153 EGRET
+1153 EKRET
-1158 LLSDSQIQR
+1158 LLTDSQIQR

-1194 WTESMNTA
+1194 WTDGISDA
-1202 LEADKQNG
+1202 LEADMKNG
-1210 KAEREEAERLY
+1210 ELEREEAERLY

-1243 PGSDVDEPNIP
+1243 PGNDVDEPNIP

-1271 VDPDTVGKEYSA
+1271 VDPNTVGKEYSA
-1283 IPEAEVKN
+1283 IPEAEVEN
-1291 YQSSTNNTND
+1291 YQSSINSTND
-1301 TIDKTTEISEEN
+1301 TIDKTTQISEED

-1346 NNEEVKTLSLKR
+1346 NNEEVKVLSLKH

>member
-1 MRIDWKNVISVDMEY
+1 MKIDWENVISVDMEY
-16 PDEERTEDI
+16 PDKTRAKDI

-31 DDRLE
+31 DGRLE

-42 GIPSDEL
+42 GIPSGEL
-49 LEILN
+49 LEMLN
-54 LADKKKIDLRVIEE
+54 LADEKKIDLKVIEE

-100 KIAYVKK
+100 KVAYVKK

-119 DMNRFI
+119 DMDKFI

-130 AKKHGRS
+130 AKKQGRV
-137 SKFFEISNDPEVAKG
+137 SKFFEISNDPKVAK
-152 QVKALEEVI
+152 E
-161 AKKNNQT
+161 
-168 PVDNSTHSDEEK
+168 
-180 DLNTKTKK
+180 
-188 KNSSGV
+188 
-194 RNFVEMAK
+194 
-202 FYLDPSEFP
+202 
-211 EYFDS
+211 
-216 DTEEPIEESKEDK
+216 
-229 TDLKDVETDGYRIK
+229 
-243 NNPTHEKDSEKE
+243 
-255 KLNEAAAQKF
+255 
-265 NDETETLVIDGNGD
+265 
-279 KKVAY
+279 
-284 VKKYDGT
+284 
-291 VEKIPYSKDM
+291 
-301 DKFISEQK
+301 
-309 AAKERGERPRFFEIS
+309 
-324 NDPEVAK
+324 
-331 GQVKALEEVIEKR
+331 QVKALEEVIEKR
-344 NNQTP
+344 NNQTS

-361 EENKENRTD
+361 EENKE
-370 LKDIETDGY
+370 
-379 ETKNSP
+379 
-385 AHEEDSE
+385 A
-392 KEKLNEA
+392 
-399 AAQKF
+399 
-404 NDETEGLAIDE
+404 
-415 NGIAYVKKYDGTVE
+415 
-429 KIPYSKYMDKFIS
+429 
-442 EQKAAKERGE
+442 
-452 SSRFF
+452 
-457 EFSNDPEVAKEQ
+457 
-469 VESLEKLVAENNNQT
+469 
-484 SVDNSTYSDEL
+484 
-495 AEAEEENKKEEV
+495 EV
-507 ENTPTADSILDSDNK
+507 ENTPVADSILDSDN
-522 KNIDAEDKD
+522 
-531 VNLYSDRDDSPKD
+531 
-544 YSDSFNYFDSDSD
+544 
-557 NENNINPEDEDINIY
+557 ENNINHEDEDIDIY
-572 SGRDDSP
+572 SG
-579 EDYSDSFNY
+579 
-588 FDSDSDNENNINPED
+588 
-603 EDINIYSDRDDSSE
+603 RDDSSE
-617 DYSDSFNYFD
+617 DYSDPFNYFD

-659 EDELNTR
+659 EDELDTR

-674 NKKKAAKIAIGVA
+674 NKKKAAAKIAIGVA

-711 NEESTSK
+711 NEESTNK

-830 IENEANRTWFEKIEN
+830 ISNEANRTWFEKIEN

-893 AFNMIRGY
+893 AFNMICGY

-1023 KDESEYTVTK
+1023 KDESEYTVPK
-1033 EVWDKMTTE
+1033 KVWDEMTPE

-1062 TEKVDA
+1062 TEKVDK

-1087 NGHKFNSLECKEAYK
+1087 NGHRFNSVETAEAYK
-1102 EGYLAAHN
+1102 QGYLAAHN
-1110 YANEVGAYKHSA
+1110 YANEEGAYKHSA
-1122 IYNSMDI
+1122 IYNAIDI

-1144 DVAKNRYAY
+1144 DVVKNRYAY
-1153 EGRET
+1153 EKRET
-1158 LLSDSQIQR
+1158 LLTDSQIQR

-1194 WTESMNTA
+1194 WTDGISDA
-1202 LEADKQNG
+1202 LEADMKNG
-1210 KAEREEAERLY
+1210 ELEREEAERLY

-1243 PGSDVDEPNIP
+1243 PGNDVDEPNIP

-1271 VDPDTVGKEYSA
+1271 VDPNTVGKEYSA
-1283 IPEAEVKN
+1283 IPEGEVEN
-1291 YQSSTNNTND
+1291 YQSSINSTND
-1301 TIDKTTEISEEN
+1301 TIDKTTEISEED

-1346 NNEEVKTLSLKR
+1346 NNEEVKVLSLKH

>member
-16 PDEERTEDI
+16 PDKARAKDI

-31 DDRLE
+31 DGRLE

-42 GIPSDEL
+42 GIPSGEL

-54 LADKKKIDLRVIEE
+54 LADEEKIDLRVIEE

-100 KIAYVKK
+100 KVAYVKK

-119 DMNRFI
+119 DMDKFI

-130 AKKHGRS
+130 AKKQGRV
-137 SKFFEISNDPEVAKG
+137 SKFFEISNDPEVAK
-152 QVKALEEVI
+152 E
-161 AKKNNQT
+161 
-168 PVDNSTHSDEEK
+168 
-180 DLNTKTKK
+180 
-188 KNSSGV
+188 
-194 RNFVEMAK
+194 
-202 FYLDPSEFP
+202 
-211 EYFDS
+211 
-216 DTEEPIEESKEDK
+216 
-229 TDLKDVETDGYRIK
+229 
-243 NNPTHEKDSEKE
+243 
-255 KLNEAAAQKF
+255 
-265 NDETETLVIDGNGD
+265 
-279 KKVAY
+279 
-284 VKKYDGT
+284 
-291 VEKIPYSKDM
+291 
-301 DKFISEQK
+301 
-309 AAKERGERPRFFEIS
+309 
-324 NDPEVAK
+324 
-331 GQVKALEEVIEKR
+331 QVKALEEVIEKR

-361 EENKENRTD
+361 
-370 LKDIETDGY
+370 
-379 ETKNSP
+379 
-385 AHEEDSE
+385 
-392 KEKLNEA
+392 
-399 AAQKF
+399 
-404 NDETEGLAIDE
+404 
-415 NGIAYVKKYDGTVE
+415 
-429 KIPYSKYMDKFIS
+429 
-442 EQKAAKERGE
+442 
-452 SSRFF
+452 
-457 EFSNDPEVAKEQ
+457 
-469 VESLEKLVAENNNQT
+469 
-484 SVDNSTYSDEL
+484 
-495 AEAEEENKKEEV
+495 AEAEEENKEAEV
-507 ENTPTADSILDSDNK
+507 ENTPVADSILDSDN
-522 KNIDAEDKD
+522 
-531 VNLYSDRDDSPKD
+531 
-544 YSDSFNYFDSDSD
+544 
-557 NENNINPEDEDINIY
+557 ENNINHEDEDIDIY
-572 SGRDDSP
+572 SG
-579 EDYSDSFNY
+579 
-588 FDSDSDNENNINPED
+588 
-603 EDINIYSDRDDSSE
+603 RDDSSE

-659 EDELNTR
+659 EDELDTR

-674 NKKKAAKIAIGVA
+674 NNKKKAAKIAIGVA
-687 AGVLGATGIAAAVTS
+687 AGVLGAAGIAAAVTS

-711 NEESTSK
+711 NEESTNK

-744 EALNSKALDKDVF
+744 EALNSKALDKNVF

-830 IENEANRTWFEKIEN
+830 ISNEANRTWFEKIEN

-893 AFNMIRGY
+893 AFNMICGY

-908 DYQQYLVVSTEPGSF
+908 DYQQYLVVSTAPGSF

-1062 TEKVDA
+1062 TEKVDE

-1102 EGYLAAHN
+1102 QGYLAAHN
-1110 YANEVGAYKHSA
+1110 YANEEGAYKHSA
-1122 IYNSMDI
+1122 IYNAIDI

-1144 DVAKNRYAY
+1144 DVVKNRYAY
-1153 EGRET
+1153 EKRET
-1158 LLSDSQIQR
+1158 LLTDSQIQR

-1180 SNINDNMVNAYKLG
+1180 SNVNDNMVNAYKLG
-1194 WTESMNTA
+1194 WTDGISDA
-1202 LEADKQNG
+1202 LEADMKNG
-1210 KAEREEAERLY
+1210 ELEREEAERLY

-1260 DPYLDGPDPDI
+1260 PYLGGPDPGI
-1271 VDPDTVGKEYSA
+1271 VDPNTVGKEYSA
-1283 IPEAEVKN
+1283 IPEGEVEN
-1291 YQSSTNNTND
+1291 YQSSINSTND
-1301 TIDKTTEISEEN
+1301 TIDKTTEISEED

-1346 NNEEVKTLSLKR
+1346 NNEEVKVLSLKH

>member
-16 PDEERTEDI
+16 PDKTRAKDI

-31 DDRLE
+31 DGRLE

-49 LEILN
+49 VEMLN
-54 LADKKKIDLRVIEE
+54 LADEKKIDLKVIEE
-68 NSEEKKLNEDIL
+68 NSEEKKFNEDIL

-100 KIAYVKK
+100 KVAYVKK

-119 DMNRFI
+119 DMDKFI

-130 AKKHGRS
+130 AKKQGRV
-137 SKFFEISNDPEVAKG
+137 SKFFEISNDPKVAK
-152 QVKALEEVI
+152 E
-161 AKKNNQT
+161 
-168 PVDNSTHSDEEK
+168 
-180 DLNTKTKK
+180 
-188 KNSSGV
+188 
-194 RNFVEMAK
+194 
-202 FYLDPSEFP
+202 
-211 EYFDS
+211 
-216 DTEEPIEESKEDK
+216 
-229 TDLKDVETDGYRIK
+229 
-243 NNPTHEKDSEKE
+243 
-255 KLNEAAAQKF
+255 
-265 NDETETLVIDGNGD
+265 
-279 KKVAY
+279 
-284 VKKYDGT
+284 
-291 VEKIPYSKDM
+291 
-301 DKFISEQK
+301 
-309 AAKERGERPRFFEIS
+309 
-324 NDPEVAK
+324 
-331 GQVKALEEVIEKR
+331 QVKALEEVIEKR

-361 EENKENRTD
+361 AEEKNKE
-370 LKDIETDGY
+370 
-379 ETKNSP
+379 
-385 AHEEDSE
+385 A
-392 KEKLNEA
+392 
-399 AAQKF
+399 
-404 NDETEGLAIDE
+404 
-415 NGIAYVKKYDGTVE
+415 
-429 KIPYSKYMDKFIS
+429 
-442 EQKAAKERGE
+442 
-452 SSRFF
+452 
-457 EFSNDPEVAKEQ
+457 
-469 VESLEKLVAENNNQT
+469 
-484 SVDNSTYSDEL
+484 
-495 AEAEEENKKEEV
+495 EV
-507 ENTPTADSILDSDNK
+507 ENTPVADSILDSDN
-522 KNIDAEDKD
+522 
-531 VNLYSDRDDSPKD
+531 
-544 YSDSFNYFDSDSD
+544 
-557 NENNINPEDEDINIY
+557 ENNINHEDEDIDIY
-572 SGRDDSP
+572 SG
-579 EDYSDSFNY
+579 
-588 FDSDSDNENNINPED
+588 
-603 EDINIYSDRDDSSE
+603 RDDSSE
-617 DYSDSFNYFD
+617 DYSDPFNYFD

-645 DTEANELNDDEVEN
+645 DTEANELNDDKVEN
-659 EDELNTR
+659 EDELDTR

-687 AGVLGATGIAAAVTS
+687 AGVLGAAGIAAAVTS

-711 NEESTSK
+711 NEESTNK

-830 IENEANRTWFEKIEN
+830 ISNEANRTWFEKIEN

-908 DYQQYLVVSTEPGSF
+908 DYQQYLVVSTAPGSF

-1023 KDESEYTVTK
+1023 KDGSDYTVTK

-1062 TEKVDA
+1062 TEKVDE

-1180 SNINDNMVNAYKLG
+1180 SNVNDNMVNAYKLG

-1243 PGSDVDEPNIP
+1243 PGNDVDEPNIP

-1291 YQSSTNNTND
+1291 YQSSINSTND
-1301 TIDKTTEISEEN
+1301 TIDKTTEISEED
-1313 TSSNDEYEADEMPD
+1313 TSSNGEYEADEMPD

>member
-1 MRIDWKNVISVDMEY
+1 MKIDWENVISVDMEY
-16 PDEERTEDI
+16 PDKTRAKDI

-31 DDRLE
+31 DGRLE

-49 LEILN
+49 VEMLS
-54 LADKKKIDLRVIEE
+54 LADKEKIDLRVIEE

-100 KIAYVKK
+100 KVAYVKK

-119 DMNRFI
+119 DMDKFI

-130 AKKHGRS
+130 AKKQGRV
-137 SKFFEISNDPEVAKG
+137 SKFFEISNDPKVAK
-152 QVKALEEVI
+152 E
-161 AKKNNQT
+161 
-168 PVDNSTHSDEEK
+168 
-180 DLNTKTKK
+180 
-188 KNSSGV
+188 
-194 RNFVEMAK
+194 
-202 FYLDPSEFP
+202 
-211 EYFDS
+211 
-216 DTEEPIEESKEDK
+216 
-229 TDLKDVETDGYRIK
+229 
-243 NNPTHEKDSEKE
+243 
-255 KLNEAAAQKF
+255 
-265 NDETETLVIDGNGD
+265 
-279 KKVAY
+279 
-284 VKKYDGT
+284 
-291 VEKIPYSKDM
+291 
-301 DKFISEQK
+301 
-309 AAKERGERPRFFEIS
+309 
-324 NDPEVAK
+324 
-331 GQVKALEEVIEKR
+331 QVKALEEVIEKR

-361 EENKENRTD
+361 
-370 LKDIETDGY
+370 
-379 ETKNSP
+379 
-385 AHEEDSE
+385 A
-392 KEKLNEA
+392 
-399 AAQKF
+399 
-404 NDETEGLAIDE
+404 ETE
-415 NGIAYVKKYDGTVE
+415 
-429 KIPYSKYMDKFIS
+429 
-442 EQKAAKERGE
+442 
-452 SSRFF
+452 
-457 EFSNDPEVAKEQ
+457 
-469 VESLEKLVAENNNQT
+469 
-484 SVDNSTYSDEL
+484 
-495 AEAEEENKKEEV
+495 AEAEEENKEAEV
-507 ENTPTADSILDSDNK
+507 ENTPVADSILDSDN
-522 KNIDAEDKD
+522 
-531 VNLYSDRDDSPKD
+531 
-544 YSDSFNYFDSDSD
+544 
-557 NENNINPEDEDINIY
+557 ENNINHEDEDIDIY
-572 SGRDDSP
+572 SG
-579 EDYSDSFNY
+579 
-588 FDSDSDNENNINPED
+588 
-603 EDINIYSDRDDSSE
+603 RDDSSE
-617 DYSDSFNYFD
+617 DYSDPFNYFD

-659 EDELNTR
+659 EDELDTR

-687 AGVLGATGIAAAVTS
+687 AGVLGAAGIAAAVTS

-711 NEESTSK
+711 NEESTNK

-744 EALNSKALDKDVF
+744 EALNSKTLDKNVF

-830 IENEANRTWFEKIEN
+830 ISNEANRTWFEKIEN

-893 AFNMIRGY
+893 AFNMICGY

-1062 TEKVDA
+1062 TEKVDE

-1102 EGYLAAHN
+1102 QGYLAAHN
-1110 YANEVGAYKHSA
+1110 YANEEGAYKHSA
-1122 IYNSMDI
+1122 IYNAIDI

-1144 DVAKNRYAY
+1144 DVVKNRYAY
-1153 EGRET
+1153 EKRET
-1158 LLSDSQIQR
+1158 LLTDSQIQR

-1194 WTESMNTA
+1194 WTDGISDA
-1202 LEADKQNG
+1202 LEADMKNG
-1210 KAEREEAERLY
+1210 ELEREEAERLY

-1260 DPYLDGPDPDI
+1260 PYLGGPDPGK
-1271 VDPDTVGKEYSA
+1271 VDPNTVGKEYSA
-1283 IPEAEVKN
+1283 IPEGEVEN
-1291 YQSSTNNTND
+1291 YQSSINSTND
-1301 TIDKTTEISEEN
+1301 TIDKTTEISEED

-1346 NNEEVKTLSLKR
+1346 NNEEVKTLSLSLKR

>member
-16 PDEERTEDI
+16 PDKTRAKDI

-31 DDRLE
+31 DGRLE

-49 LEILN
+49 VEMLN
-54 LADKKKIDLRVIEE
+54 LADEKKIDLKVIEE
-68 NSEEKKLNEDIL
+68 NSEEKKFNEDIL

-100 KIAYVKK
+100 KVAYVKK

-119 DMNRFI
+119 DMDKFI

-130 AKKHGRS
+130 AKKQGRV
-137 SKFFEISNDPEVAKG
+137 SKFFEISNDPKVAK
-152 QVKALEEVI
+152 E
-161 AKKNNQT
+161 
-168 PVDNSTHSDEEK
+168 
-180 DLNTKTKK
+180 
-188 KNSSGV
+188 
-194 RNFVEMAK
+194 
-202 FYLDPSEFP
+202 
-211 EYFDS
+211 
-216 DTEEPIEESKEDK
+216 
-229 TDLKDVETDGYRIK
+229 
-243 NNPTHEKDSEKE
+243 
-255 KLNEAAAQKF
+255 
-265 NDETETLVIDGNGD
+265 
-279 KKVAY
+279 
-284 VKKYDGT
+284 
-291 VEKIPYSKDM
+291 
-301 DKFISEQK
+301 
-309 AAKERGERPRFFEIS
+309 
-324 NDPEVAK
+324 
-331 GQVKALEEVIEKR
+331 QVKALEEVIEKR

-361 EENKENRTD
+361 EENKENKTD

-379 ETKNSP
+379 ETKNNP
-385 AHEEDSE
+385 THEEDSE

-404 NDETEGLAIDE
+404 NDETEGLVIDG
-415 NGIAYVKKYDGTVE
+415 NGIAYVNKYDGTVE

-452 SSRFF
+452 SSKLF

-469 VESLEKLVAENNNQT
+469 VESLEKLVAKNNNQT
-484 SVDNSTYSDEL
+484 SVDNSTYTDEFAEAEAETK
-495 AEAEEENKKEEV
+495 AEAEEENKEAEV
-507 ENTPTADSILDSDNK
+507 ENTPVADSILDSDN
-522 KNIDAEDKD
+522 
-531 VNLYSDRDDSPKD
+531 
-544 YSDSFNYFDSDSD
+544 
-557 NENNINPEDEDINIY
+557 ENNINHEDEDIDIY
-572 SGRDDSP
+572 SG
-579 EDYSDSFNY
+579 
-588 FDSDSDNENNINPED
+588 
-603 EDINIYSDRDDSSE
+603 RDDSSE
-617 DYSDSFNYFD
+617 DYSDPFNYFD

-659 EDELNTR
+659 EDELDTR

-687 AGVLGATGIAAAVTS
+687 AGVLGAAGIAAAVTS

-711 NEESTSK
+711 NEESTNK

-830 IENEANRTWFEKIEN
+830 ISNEANRTWFEKIEN

-908 DYQQYLVVSTEPGSF
+908 DYQQYLVVSTTPGSF

-1062 TEKVDA
+1062 TEKVDE

-1180 SNINDNMVNAYKLG
+1180 SNVNDNMVNAYKLG

-1291 YQSSTNNTND
+1291 YQSSINSTND
-1301 TIDKTTEISEEN
+1301 TIDKATEISEED